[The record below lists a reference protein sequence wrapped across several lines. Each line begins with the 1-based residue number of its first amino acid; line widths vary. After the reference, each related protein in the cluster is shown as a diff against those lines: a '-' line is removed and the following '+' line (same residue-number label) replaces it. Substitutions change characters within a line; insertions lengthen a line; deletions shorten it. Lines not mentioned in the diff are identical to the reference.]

1 MKTLLK
7 FLLLFLILQ
16 VSDEQSEINIGILGG
31 EKSLGCAP
39 DIGRTEFKA
48 QYSFSKQ
55 QTLNSYFLLYF
66 KDSSNKK
73 YSSICSLPSSKPEQN
88 STEPQSGGDDPSQG
102 GDEPNQGEND
112 PDKINSEIVEFLEK
126 QENKFKER
134 IEKVA
139 SNPAMK
145 NVLGNASNLARYHT
159 INFIEKV
166 RVFSKEKLSQ
176 NINTG
181 LNVLSKIGNLTQNL
195 KDLNLTEAK
204 NKFNASLCDF
214 KQKIIKNI
222 PKSPELLQKYN
233 ISKILEDIS
242 NILPEINITK
252 EYEKIVDNLNKSLTE
267 FNSYLIQSLEKVV
280 NAFGPNQNI
289 SGIINTIK
297 AKIESEKEKIKS
309 QIPNITSLLPNI
321 KNANLTFLD
330 NLKIKINQTIYN
342 LPSYLEEESKKNR
355 TLVLFD
361 KLVDFLNYSNPNNTI
376 QKIVT
381 DMKYNTEM
389 FTNITNFAK
398 VFSKR
403 FDELKE
409 KIIDLNIPII
419 NVLFE
424 GFENLTSLF
433 TERFGQGLNLSTIKI
448 FIQNRTTEIKS
459 IIDTQKK
466 YFNGLLNTTRISQL
480 IEAINKTNVDQ
491 VKEIL
496 KDSLNLIRNFI
507 ENGTVLPASITN
519 AIKNT
524 VANIIRNNTQLQNLI
539 FNLILNNEKIKSIMN
554 SSNFVNLLS
563 EDIKKSTEAI
573 NNSIS
578 ILKETLNERLKT
590 LYDKISNANYSE
602 MKEHLIEIKEKYS
615 TELSKLKQAINST
628 DLSFDSTVPI
638 IRKIIEK
645 NLSSMNWTK
654 FNNSYQDFL
663 SKVKEEYT
671 NLTTLIKEKNFTL
684 PASLTKIKD
693 AIDNIKE
700 QIRANSTAMLKSSI
714 ETSVHYIKT
723 RIDSINSTILSK
735 IFTNIENKLKSSTLY
750 PKIEPYLKIIDSA
763 FRNINEAQI
772 VEVIQ
777 YLLLNRVD
785 IKNNIRNDIKN
796 KISQINLTDS
806 LVKLNVSLDK
816 IKDAIINEM
825 KNTTKIKENAN
836 ELKIIIKERIEK
848 IKNSFNISLIREKI
862 NSTLANISLI
872 HPIYEKL
879 VNFNYSKYIPAF
891 NYSKYLP
898 NLNYSKYLS
907 ILDNINIEEIINI
920 TRIKEIASNI
930 VNNMKN
936 NSQKFQEKLKE
947 SFIKINESLYTCEN
961 SFIGDIQFDFSS
973 VEKALSDAKNK
984 LKDATIGDVLNI
996 TKEFVSQLVKNLTSK
1011 INFNFSI
1018 FQNEHVNTLIEEVN
1032 STLTKLKTK
1041 IESNEYIQTLL
1052 TRFGNVETLLKNL
1065 INNTNSFSFL
1075 QTIKNEIII
1084 SKQSLANIKL
1094 SSIKEFTDKI
1104 KEIIDKDKIELEK
1117 YEKISEKIRY
1127 LINEYFIENEV
1138 VQNIVD
1144 KIINKT
1150 LINEAINK
1158 VISFIEKSEDNYKE
1172 MLSENGTKIRDESK
1186 EAIKDIIND
1195 ALNMTDDI
1203 IKLNETVSNDIDD
1216 LIEFVDLL
1224 KKKYESIKNSESRS
1238 NKKRIEEISLIKQIL
1253 INNTKLIEFL
1263 ENVRGLLEKIGFN
1276 INSLGITSETF
1287 DKIEEGLGTLQ
1298 SMLIKVPNALIGS
1311 NYTRIINEIKE
1322 KINTKIKDQIKQV
1335 IIQAIDSNF
1344 MNYFINLESITKIL
1358 TLFKN
1363 NKEVANV
1370 FINQIMKLSEY
1381 ITNIRSKLQNGN
1393 LDISEL
1399 LQKIREDY
1407 LSSNKNDIYTIIKGI
1422 LDSKTNSTLFSDFS
1436 LKLLNFTQQ
1445 FFEYIK
1451 NLPNSFKTFGKN
1463 RLRLLS
1469 IDYNNRRTEETGS
1482 LTCKFDE
1489 TISEDLTASP
1499 EDISSLILKT
1509 GHNYKLNIQS
1519 GINIKADKDKT
1530 DKCTNNN
1537 ENIKK
1542 QVTFNNLSGLGVEG
1556 SKKRFK
1562 FSIRIKISRTWRRP
1576 SFFYL
1581 FMKSKMKLKSKGNLR
1596 NLDVEEDTGS
1606 YCLIDDESN
1615 SDNVQLSCYGNNDN
1629 IDENTEK
1636 ITLSNFTSDYIELP
1650 ENLSVTNST
1659 EGNEPNSNNNGNNA
1673 SRYFMKSKSSG
1684 LSGGAI
1690 AGIVIACV
1698 AVFAIVISLMLYFR
1712 KKSNV
1717 PNPNQTTNEVTDSV
1731 NHLKISDKI

>member
-16 VSDEQSEINIGILGG
+16 VSDEQSEINIEILGG
-31 EKSLGCAP
+31 EKSLGCAQ

-48 QYSFSKQ
+48 QCSFSEQ
-55 QTLNSYFLLYF
+55 QTLNSYFILYF
-66 KDSSNKK
+66 KGASNKK
-73 YSSICSLPSSKPEQN
+73 YCSICSLASSKPEQN
-88 STEPQSGGDDPSQG
+88 STEPGDDPSQG

-112 PDKINSEIVEFLEK
+112 PDKINSEIIEFLEK

-134 IEKVA
+134 IENVA

-145 NVLGNASNLARYHT
+145 NFLEIVSNLARYHT

-181 LNVLSKIGNLTQNL
+181 LNALSKIGNLTQNL
-195 KDLNLTEAK
+195 KDFNLTEAK

-214 KQKIIKNI
+214 KQKIIENI
-222 PKSPELLQKYN
+222 RKSPELLQKYN

-252 EYEKIVDNLNKSLTE
+252 EYEKIVDNYNKSLTE

-309 QIPNITSLLPNI
+309 QIPNITSHLPNI
-321 KNANLTFLD
+321 MNMNKTYLD
-330 NLKIKINQTIYN
+330 NLKVKINQTIYN

-361 KLVDFLNYSNPNNTI
+361 KLVDFLNYSNPKNTI

-389 FTNITNFAK
+389 FINITNFAK

-419 NVLFE
+419 NILFE

-507 ENGTVLPASITN
+507 ENGTVLPANITN

-539 FNLILNNEKIKSIMN
+539 FNLKLNNEKIKSIMN

-563 EDIKKSTEAI
+563 EDIKKSIEAI

-602 MKEHLIEIKEKYS
+602 VKEHLIKIKEKYS
-615 TELSKLKQAINST
+615 TELSQLKQAINST

-654 FNNSYQDFL
+654 FNNLYQDFL
-663 SKVKEEYT
+663 SKVKEEYI

-750 PKIEPYLKIIDSA
+750 PKIEPYLKTIDSA

-777 YLLLNRVD
+777 YLLLNRAD
-785 IKNNIRNDIKN
+785 IRNNIRNDIKN
-796 KISQINLTDS
+796 KISQINLTES
-806 LVKLNVSLDK
+806 LVKLNASLDK

-825 KNTTKIKENAN
+825 KNTTKIKESAN
-836 ELKIIIKERIEK
+836 ELKIKIKERIEK

-907 ILDNINIEEIINI
+907 ILDNINIEEITNI

-1018 FQNEHVNTLIEEVN
+1018 FQNEHVNTLIEEIN
-1032 STLTKLKTK
+1032 SPLTKLKTK

-1052 TRFGNVETLLKNL
+1052 TRFDNVETLLKNL
-1065 INNTNSFSFL
+1065 INNANSFSFL

-1104 KEIIDKDKIELEK
+1104 KEIIDKDKTELEK

-1144 KIINKT
+1144 KRINKT

-1158 VISFIEKSEDNYKE
+1158 VISFIEKSEDYYKE

-1195 ALNMTDDI
+1195 ALNMTDDDI

-1238 NKKRIEEISLIKQIL
+1238 NKKRIEEISLQIL

-1311 NYTRIINEIKE
+1311 NYTRIINVIKE

-1381 ITNIRSKLQNGN
+1381 ITKIRSKLQNGN
-1393 LDISEL
+1393 FDISEL

-1422 LDSKTNSTLFSDFS
+1422 LDSKTNSTLLSDFS
-1436 LKLLNFTQQ
+1436 LKLLNFIQQ

-1451 NLPNSFKTFGKN
+1451 NLPNTFKTFGIN
-1463 RLRLLS
+1463 RLLS

-1509 GHNYKLNIQS
+1509 GQNYTLNIQS

-1542 QVTFNNLSGLGVEG
+1542 QVTFNNLSGLDVEG

-1576 SFFYL
+1576 PFFYL
-1581 FMKSKMKLKSKGNLR
+1581 FMKLRMKLKSKGNLR

-1650 ENLSVTNST
+1650 ENLSVANST
-1659 EGNEPNSNNNGNNA
+1659 KGNEPSSNNNNGN
-1673 SRYFMKSKSSG
+1673 RYFMRSNSSG

-1698 AVFAIVISLMLYFR
+1698 AVLAIVISLMLYFR

>member
-16 VSDEQSEINIGILGG
+16 VSDEQSEINIEILGG
-31 EKSLGCAP
+31 EKSLGCAQ

-48 QYSFSKQ
+48 QCSFSEQ
-55 QTLNSYFLLYF
+55 QTLNSYFILYF
-66 KDSSNKK
+66 KGASNKK
-73 YSSICSLPSSKPEQN
+73 YCSICSLASSKPEQN
-88 STEPQSGGDDPSQG
+88 STEPGDDPSQG

-112 PDKINSEIVEFLEK
+112 PDKINSEIIEFLEK

-134 IEKVA
+134 IENVA

-145 NVLGNASNLARYHT
+145 NFLEIVSNLARYHT

-181 LNVLSKIGNLTQNL
+181 LNALSKIGNLTQNL
-195 KDLNLTEAK
+195 KDFNLTEAK

-214 KQKIIKNI
+214 KQKIIENI
-222 PKSPELLQKYN
+222 RKSPELLQKYN

-252 EYEKIVDNLNKSLTE
+252 EYEKIVDNYNKSLTE

-309 QIPNITSLLPNI
+309 QIPNITSHLPNI
-321 KNANLTFLD
+321 MNMNKTYLD
-330 NLKIKINQTIYN
+330 NLKVKINQTIYN

-361 KLVDFLNYSNPNNTI
+361 KLVDFLNYSNPKNTI

-389 FTNITNFAK
+389 FINITNFAK

-507 ENGTVLPASITN
+507 ENGTVLPANITN

-539 FNLILNNEKIKSIMN
+539 FNLKLNNEKIKSIMN

-602 MKEHLIEIKEKYS
+602 VKEHLIEIKEKYS
-615 TELSKLKQAINST
+615 TELSQLKQAINST
-628 DLSFDSTVPI
+628 DLSFDSIVPI

-663 SKVKEEYT
+663 SKVKEEYI

-750 PKIEPYLKIIDSA
+750 PKIEPYLKTIDSA
-763 FRNINEAQI
+763 IRNINEAQI
-772 VEVIQ
+772 VEAIQ
-777 YLLLNRVD
+777 YLLLNRAD

-796 KISQINLTDS
+796 KIGQINLTES
-806 LVKLNVSLDK
+806 LVKLNASLDK

-825 KNTTKIKENAN
+825 KNTTKIKESAN

-907 ILDNINIEEIINI
+907 ILDNINIEEITNI

-1018 FQNEHVNTLIEEVN
+1018 FQNEHVNTLIEEIN
-1032 STLTKLKTK
+1032 SPLTKLKTK

-1052 TRFGNVETLLKNL
+1052 TRFDNVETLLKNL
-1065 INNTNSFSFL
+1065 INNANSFSFL

-1104 KEIIDKDKIELEK
+1104 KEIIDKDKTELEK

-1144 KIINKT
+1144 KRINKT

-1158 VISFIEKSEDNYKE
+1158 VISFIEKSEDYYKE

-1195 ALNMTDDI
+1195 ALNMTDDDI

-1238 NKKRIEEISLIKQIL
+1238 NKKRIEEISLQIL

-1311 NYTRIINEIKE
+1311 NYTRIINVIKE
-1322 KINTKIKDQIKQV
+1322 KINTKIKDQIKKQ

-1381 ITNIRSKLQNGN
+1381 ITKIRSKLQNGN
-1393 LDISEL
+1393 FDISEL

-1422 LDSKTNSTLFSDFS
+1422 LDSKTNSTLLSDFS
-1436 LKLLNFTQQ
+1436 LKLLNFIQQ

-1451 NLPNSFKTFGKN
+1451 NLPNTFKTFGIN

-1469 IDYNNRRTEETGS
+1469 IYYNNRRTEETGS

-1509 GHNYKLNIQS
+1509 GQNYTLNIQS

-1542 QVTFNNLSGLGVEG
+1542 QVTFNNLSGLDVEG

-1576 SFFYL
+1576 PFFYL
-1581 FMKSKMKLKSKGNLR
+1581 FMKLRMKLKSKGNLR

-1650 ENLSVTNST
+1650 ENLSVANST
-1659 EGNEPNSNNNGNNA
+1659 KGNEPSSNNNNGN
-1673 SRYFMKSKSSG
+1673 RYFMRSNSSG

-1698 AVFAIVISLMLYFR
+1698 AVLAIVISLMLYFR

>member
-31 EKSLGCAP
+31 EKSLGCSP

-66 KDSSNKK
+66 KGASNKK
-73 YSSICSLPSSKPEQN
+73 YCSICSLPSSKPEQN
-88 STEPQSGGDDPSQG
+88 STEPGDDPSQG
-102 GDEPNQGEND
+102 GDEPNQGENA

-139 SNPAMK
+139 SNPAIK
-145 NVLGNASNLARYHT
+145 NVLGNVSNLARYHT

-181 LNVLSKIGNLTQNL
+181 LNALSKIGNLTQNL
-195 KDLNLTEAK
+195 KDFNLTEAK

-214 KQKIIKNI
+214 KQKIIENI
-222 PKSPELLQKYN
+222 RKSPELLQKYN

-252 EYEKIVDNLNKSLTE
+252 EYEKIVDNYNKSLTE

-309 QIPNITSLLPNI
+309 QIPNITSYLPNI
-321 KNANLTFLD
+321 MNMNKTYLD
-330 NLKIKINQTIYN
+330 NLKVKINQTIYN

-381 DMKYNTEM
+381 DMKYNTKM

-507 ENGTVLPASITN
+507 ENGTVLPANITN

-539 FNLILNNEKIKSIMN
+539 FNLKLNNEKIKSIMN

-563 EDIKKSTEAI
+563 EDIKKSIEAI

-602 MKEHLIEIKEKYS
+602 VKERLIEIKEKYS
-615 TELSKLKQAINST
+615 TELSKLKQAINSP

-654 FNNSYQDFL
+654 FNNLYQDFL
-663 SKVKEEYT
+663 SKVKKEYT

-750 PKIEPYLKIIDSA
+750 PKIEPYLKAIDSA

-772 VEVIQ
+772 VEAIQ
-777 YLLLNRVD
+777 YLLLNRPD
-785 IKNNIRNDIKN
+785 IRNNIRNDIKN
-796 KISQINLTDS
+796 KISQINLIDS

-816 IKDAIINEM
+816 IKDAVINEM
-825 KNTTKIKENAN
+825 KNTTKIKESAN
-836 ELKIIIKERIEK
+836 VLKIKIKEGIEK

-947 SFIKINESLYTCEN
+947 SFIKINESLYTCKN

-973 VEKALSDAKNK
+973 VEKALSNAKIK

-1011 INFNFSI
+1011 INFNFSN
-1018 FQNEHVNTLIEEVN
+1018 FQNEHVMTLIEEVN
-1032 STLTKLKTK
+1032 SILIKLKTK

-1065 INNTNSFSFL
+1065 INNANSFSFL

-1127 LINEYFIENEV
+1127 LMNEYFIENEV

-1150 LINEAINK
+1150 LVNEAINK

-1186 EAIKDIIND
+1186 EAIKDIIKD
-1195 ALNMTDDI
+1195 ALNMTDI
-1203 IKLNETVSNDIDD
+1203 IKLNETISNDIDD

-1238 NKKRIEEISLIKQIL
+1238 NKKRIVEISLIKQIL

-1287 DKIEEGLGTLQ
+1287 DKIEEGLRTLQ

-1335 IIQAIDSNF
+1335 IIQAIDANF
-1344 MNYFINLESITKIL
+1344 MNYFMNLESITKIL

-1436 LKLLNFTQQ
+1436 LQLLNFTQQ

-1451 NLPNSFKTFGKN
+1451 NLPNAFKTFGKN

-1509 GHNYKLNIQS
+1509 GQNYKLNIQS

-1542 QVTFNNLSGLGVEG
+1542 QVTFDNLSGLGVEG

-1596 NLDVEEDTGS
+1596 NLEVEEDTGS

-1650 ENLSVTNST
+1650 ESLSINNST
-1659 EGNEPNSNNNGNNA
+1659 EGNKPSSNNNNVN
-1673 SRYFMKSKSSG
+1673 RYFMRSNSSG

-1698 AVFAIVISLMLYFR
+1698 AVLAIVISLILYFR

>member
-16 VSDEQSEINIGILGG
+16 VSDEQSEINIEILGG
-31 EKSLGCAP
+31 EKSLGCAQ

-48 QYSFSKQ
+48 QCSFSEQ
-55 QTLNSYFLLYF
+55 QTLNSYFILYF
-66 KDSSNKK
+66 KGASNKK
-73 YSSICSLPSSKPEQN
+73 YCSICSLASSKPEQN
-88 STEPQSGGDDPSQG
+88 STEPGDDPSQG

-112 PDKINSEIVEFLEK
+112 PDKINSEIIEFLEK

-134 IEKVA
+134 IENVA

-145 NVLGNASNLARYHT
+145 NFLEIVSNLARYHT

-181 LNVLSKIGNLTQNL
+181 LNALSKIGNLTQNL
-195 KDLNLTEAK
+195 KDFNLTEAK

-214 KQKIIKNI
+214 KQKIIENI
-222 PKSPELLQKYN
+222 RKSPELLQKYN

-252 EYEKIVDNLNKSLTE
+252 EYEKIVDNYNKSLTE

-321 KNANLTFLD
+321 MNMNKTYLD
-330 NLKIKINQTIYN
+330 NLKVKINQTIYN

-361 KLVDFLNYSNPNNTI
+361 KLVDFLNYSNPKNTI

-389 FTNITNFAK
+389 FINITNFAK

-419 NVLFE
+419 NALFE
-424 GFENLTSLF
+424 GFKNLTSLF

-507 ENGTVLPASITN
+507 ENGTVLPANITN

-539 FNLILNNEKIKSIMN
+539 FNLKLNNEKIKSIMN

-563 EDIKKSTEAI
+563 EDIKKSIEAI

-602 MKEHLIEIKEKYS
+602 VKEHLIEIKEKYS
-615 TELSKLKQAINST
+615 TELSQLKQAINST

-663 SKVKEEYT
+663 SKVKEEYI

-750 PKIEPYLKIIDSA
+750 PKIEPYLKTIDSA

-777 YLLLNRVD
+777 YLLLNRTD

-825 KNTTKIKENAN
+825 KNTTKIKESAN

-907 ILDNINIEEIINI
+907 ILDNINIEEVINI
-920 TRIKEIASNI
+920 TRINEIASNI

-1018 FQNEHVNTLIEEVN
+1018 FQNEHVNTLIEEIN
-1032 STLTKLKTK
+1032 SPLTKLKTK

-1052 TRFGNVETLLKNL
+1052 TRFDNVETLLKNL
-1065 INNTNSFSFL
+1065 INNANSFSFL

-1104 KEIIDKDKIELEK
+1104 KEIIDKDKTELEK

-1144 KIINKT
+1144 KRINKT

-1158 VISFIEKSEDNYKE
+1158 VISFIEKSEDYYKE

-1195 ALNMTDDI
+1195 ALNMTDDDI

-1238 NKKRIEEISLIKQIL
+1238 NKKRIEEISLQIL

-1381 ITNIRSKLQNGN
+1381 ITKIKSKLQNGN
-1393 LDISEL
+1393 FDISEL

-1422 LDSKTNSTLFSDFS
+1422 LDSKTNSTLLSDFS
-1436 LKLLNFTQQ
+1436 LKLLNFIQQ

-1451 NLPNSFKTFGKN
+1451 NLPNTFKTFGIN

-1469 IDYNNRRTEETGS
+1469 IYYNNRRTEETGS

-1509 GHNYKLNIQS
+1509 GQNYTLNIQS

-1542 QVTFNNLSGLGVEG
+1542 QVTFNNLSGLDVEG

-1581 FMKSKMKLKSKGNLR
+1581 FMKLRMKLKSKGNLR

-1650 ENLSVTNST
+1650 ENLSVANST
-1659 EGNEPNSNNNGNNA
+1659 KGNEPSSNNNNGN
-1673 SRYFMKSKSSG
+1673 RYFMRSNSSG

-1690 AGIVIACV
+1690 AGIVITCV
-1698 AVFAIVISLMLYFR
+1698 AVLAIVISLMLYFR

>member
-31 EKSLGCAP
+31 EKSLGCSP

-66 KDSSNKK
+66 KGASNKK
-73 YSSICSLPSSKPEQN
+73 YCSICSLPSSKPEQN
-88 STEPQSGGDDPSQG
+88 STEPGDDPSQG
-102 GDEPNQGEND
+102 GDEPNQGENE
-112 PDKINSEIVEFLEK
+112 PDKINSEIIEFLEK

-134 IEKVA
+134 IENVA

-181 LNVLSKIGNLTQNL
+181 LNALSKIGNLTQNL
-195 KDLNLTEAK
+195 KDFNLTEAK
-204 NKFNASLCDF
+204 KKFNASLCDF
-214 KQKIIKNI
+214 KQKIIENI
-222 PKSPELLQKYN
+222 RKSPELLQKYN

-252 EYEKIVDNLNKSLTE
+252 EYEKIVDNYNKSLTE

-309 QIPNITSLLPNI
+309 QIPNITSHLPNI
-321 KNANLTFLD
+321 MNMNKTYLD

-361 KLVDFLNYSNPNNTI
+361 KLVDFLKYSNPNNTI

-381 DMKYNTEM
+381 DMKYNTKM

-507 ENGTVLPASITN
+507 ENGTVLPANITN
-519 AIKNT
+519 EIKNT
-524 VANIIRNNTQLQNLI
+524 VADIIRNNTQLQNLI
-539 FNLILNNEKIKSIMN
+539 FNLKLNNEKIKSIMN

-563 EDIKKSTEAI
+563 EDIKKSIEAI

-602 MKEHLIEIKEKYS
+602 VKERLIEIKEKYS
-615 TELSKLKQAINST
+615 TELSQLKQAINSP

-654 FNNSYQDFL
+654 FNNLYQDFL
-663 SKVKEEYT
+663 SKVKKEYT
-671 NLTTLIKEKNFTL
+671 NLITLIKEKNFTL

-763 FRNINEAQI
+763 FRNINETQI

-777 YLLLNRVD
+777 YLLLNRPD
-785 IKNNIRNDIKN
+785 IRNNIRNDIKN
-796 KISQINLTDS
+796 KIGQINLKDS
-806 LVKLNVSLDK
+806 LVKLNASLDK
-816 IKDAIINEM
+816 IKDAVINEM

-836 ELKIIIKERIEK
+836 VLKIKIKEGIEK

-920 TRIKEIASNI
+920 TRIKEIVSNI

-973 VEKALSDAKNK
+973 VEKALSNAQNK

-1018 FQNEHVNTLIEEVN
+1018 FQNEHVMTLIEEVN

-1052 TRFGNVETLLKNL
+1052 TRFGNVETLLNNL
-1065 INNTNSFSFL
+1065 INNANSFSFL

-1104 KEIIDKDKIELEK
+1104 KEIIDKDKTELEK

-1127 LINEYFIENEV
+1127 LMNEYFIENEV

-1186 EAIKDIIND
+1186 EAIKDIIKD
-1195 ALNMTDDI
+1195 ALNMTDI

-1224 KKKYESIKNSESRS
+1224 KKKYESIKNSQSRS
-1238 NKKRIEEISLIKQIL
+1238 NKKRIVEISLIKQIL

-1287 DKIEEGLGTLQ
+1287 DKIEEGLRTLQ
-1298 SMLIKVPNALIGS
+1298 SLLIKVPNALIGS

-1322 KINTKIKDQIKQV
+1322 KIKTKIKDQIKQV
-1335 IIQAIDSNF
+1335 IIQAIDANF
-1344 MNYFINLESITKIL
+1344 MNYFTNLESITKIL

-1381 ITNIRSKLQNGN
+1381 ITNIRAKLQNGN

-1436 LKLLNFTQQ
+1436 LQLLNFTQQ

-1451 NLPNSFKTFGKN
+1451 NLPNAFKTFGKN
-1463 RLRLLS
+1463 GLRLLS

-1509 GHNYKLNIQS
+1509 GQNYKLNIQS

-1530 DKCTNNN
+1530 DKCTNND

-1581 FMKSKMKLKSKGNLR
+1581 FMKLKMKLKSKGNLR

-1650 ENLSVTNST
+1650 ESLSINNST
-1659 EGNEPNSNNNGNNA
+1659 EGNKPSSNNNNVN
-1673 SRYFMKSKSSG
+1673 RYFMRSNSSG

-1698 AVFAIVISLMLYFR
+1698 AVLAIVISLILYFR

-1717 PNPNQTTNEVTDSV
+1717 PNPNQATNEVTDSV

>member
-31 EKSLGCAP
+31 EKSLGCSP

-66 KDSSNKK
+66 KGASNKK
-73 YSSICSLPSSKPEQN
+73 YCSICSLPSSKPEQN
-88 STEPQSGGDDPSQG
+88 STEPGDDPSQG
-102 GDEPNQGEND
+102 GDEPNQGENA

-139 SNPAMK
+139 SNPAIK
-145 NVLGNASNLARYHT
+145 NVLGNVSNLARYHT

-181 LNVLSKIGNLTQNL
+181 LNALSKIGNLTQNL
-195 KDLNLTEAK
+195 KDFNLTEAK

-214 KQKIIKNI
+214 KQKIIENI
-222 PKSPELLQKYN
+222 RKSPELLQKYN

-252 EYEKIVDNLNKSLTE
+252 EYEKIVDNYNKSLTE

-309 QIPNITSLLPNI
+309 QIPNITSYLPNI
-321 KNANLTFLD
+321 MNMNKTYLD
-330 NLKIKINQTIYN
+330 NLKVKINQTIYN

-381 DMKYNTEM
+381 DMKYNTKM

-507 ENGTVLPASITN
+507 ENGTVLPANITN

-539 FNLILNNEKIKSIMN
+539 FNLKLNNEKIKSIMN

-563 EDIKKSTEAI
+563 EDIKKSIEAI

-602 MKEHLIEIKEKYS
+602 VKEHLIEIKEKYS
-615 TELSKLKQAINST
+615 TELSQLKQAINSP

-654 FNNSYQDFL
+654 FNNLYQDFL

-671 NLTTLIKEKNFTL
+671 NLITLIKEKNFTL

-750 PKIEPYLKIIDSA
+750 PKIEPYLKTIDSA

-772 VEVIQ
+772 VEAIQ
-777 YLLLNRVD
+777 YLLLNRAD
-785 IKNNIRNDIKN
+785 IRNNIRNDIKN
-796 KISQINLTDS
+796 KIGQINLTDS

-816 IKDAIINEM
+816 IKDAVINEM
-825 KNTTKIKENAN
+825 KNTTKIKESAN
-836 ELKIIIKERIEK
+836 VLKIKIKEGIEK

-898 NLNYSKYLS
+898 NLNYNKYLS

-973 VEKALSDAKNK
+973 VEKALSNAKNK

-1011 INFNFSI
+1011 INFNFSN
-1018 FQNEHVNTLIEEVN
+1018 FQNEHVMTLIEEVN
-1032 STLTKLKTK
+1032 STLIKLKTK

-1065 INNTNSFSFL
+1065 INNANSFSFL

-1150 LINEAINK
+1150 LVNEAINK

-1186 EAIKDIIND
+1186 EAIKDIIKD
-1195 ALNMTDDI
+1195 ALNMTDI
-1203 IKLNETVSNDIDD
+1203 IKLNETISNDIDD

-1238 NKKRIEEISLIKQIL
+1238 NKKRIVEISLIKQIL

-1287 DKIEEGLGTLQ
+1287 DKIEEGLRTLQ

-1335 IIQAIDSNF
+1335 IIQAIDANF
-1344 MNYFINLESITKIL
+1344 MNYFMNLESITKIL

-1393 LDISEL
+1393 FDISEL

-1436 LKLLNFTQQ
+1436 LQLLNFTQQ

-1451 NLPNSFKTFGKN
+1451 NLPNAFKTFGKN

-1509 GHNYKLNIQS
+1509 GQNYKLNIQS

-1542 QVTFNNLSGLGVEG
+1542 QVTFDNLSGLGVEG

-1581 FMKSKMKLKSKGNLR
+1581 FMKLKMKLKSKGNLR
-1596 NLDVEEDTGS
+1596 NLEVEEDTGS

-1650 ENLSVTNST
+1650 ESLSINNST
-1659 EGNEPNSNNNGNNA
+1659 EGNKPSSNNNNVN
-1673 SRYFMKSKSSG
+1673 RYFMRSNSSG

-1698 AVFAIVISLMLYFR
+1698 AVLAIVISLILYFR

>member
-16 VSDEQSEINIGILGG
+16 VSDEQSEINIEILGG
-31 EKSLGCAP
+31 EKSLGCAQ

-48 QYSFSKQ
+48 QCSFSEQ
-55 QTLNSYFLLYF
+55 QTLNSYFILYF
-66 KDSSNKK
+66 KGASNKK
-73 YSSICSLPSSKPEQN
+73 YCSICSLASSKPEQN
-88 STEPQSGGDDPSQG
+88 STEPGDDPSQG

-112 PDKINSEIVEFLEK
+112 PDKINSEIIEFLEK

-134 IEKVA
+134 IENVA

-145 NVLGNASNLARYHT
+145 NFLEIVSNLARYHT

-181 LNVLSKIGNLTQNL
+181 LNALSKIGNLTQNL
-195 KDLNLTEAK
+195 KDFNLTEAK

-214 KQKIIKNI
+214 KQKIIENI
-222 PKSPELLQKYN
+222 RKSPELLQKYN

-252 EYEKIVDNLNKSLTE
+252 EYEKIVDNYNKSLTE

-309 QIPNITSLLPNI
+309 QIPNITSHLPNI
-321 KNANLTFLD
+321 MNMNKTYLD
-330 NLKIKINQTIYN
+330 NLKVKINQTIYN

-361 KLVDFLNYSNPNNTI
+361 KLVDFLNYSNPKNTI

-381 DMKYNTEM
+381 YMKYNTEM
-389 FTNITNFAK
+389 FINITNFAK

-507 ENGTVLPASITN
+507 ENGTVLPANITN

-539 FNLILNNEKIKSIMN
+539 FNLKLNNEKIKSIMN

-602 MKEHLIEIKEKYS
+602 VKEHLIEIKEKYS
-615 TELSKLKQAINST
+615 TELSQLKQAINST
-628 DLSFDSTVPI
+628 DLSFDSIVPI

-663 SKVKEEYT
+663 SKVKEEYI

-750 PKIEPYLKIIDSA
+750 PKIEPYLKTIDSA
-763 FRNINEAQI
+763 IRNINEAQI
-772 VEVIQ
+772 VEAIQ
-777 YLLLNRVD
+777 YLLLNRAD

-796 KISQINLTDS
+796 KIGQINLTES
-806 LVKLNVSLDK
+806 LVKLNASLDK

-825 KNTTKIKENAN
+825 KNTTKIKESAN

-907 ILDNINIEEIINI
+907 ILDNINIEEITNI
-920 TRIKEIASNI
+920 TRIKEIVSNI

-1018 FQNEHVNTLIEEVN
+1018 FQNEHVNTLIEEIN
-1032 STLTKLKTK
+1032 SPLTKLKTK

-1052 TRFGNVETLLKNL
+1052 TRFDNVETLLKNL
-1065 INNTNSFSFL
+1065 INNANSFSFL

-1104 KEIIDKDKIELEK
+1104 KEIIDKDKTELEK

-1144 KIINKT
+1144 KRINKT

-1158 VISFIEKSEDNYKE
+1158 VISFIEKSEDYYKE

-1195 ALNMTDDI
+1195 ALNMTDDDI

-1238 NKKRIEEISLIKQIL
+1238 NKKRIEEISLQIL

-1311 NYTRIINEIKE
+1311 NYTRIINVIKE
-1322 KINTKIKDQIKQV
+1322 KINTKIKDQIKKQ

-1381 ITNIRSKLQNGN
+1381 ITKIKSKLQNGN
-1393 LDISEL
+1393 FDISEL

-1422 LDSKTNSTLFSDFS
+1422 LDSKTNSTLLSDFS
-1436 LKLLNFTQQ
+1436 LKLLNFIQQ

-1451 NLPNSFKTFGKN
+1451 NLPNTFKTFGIN
-1463 RLRLLS
+1463 RLLS

-1509 GHNYKLNIQS
+1509 GQNYTLNIQS

-1581 FMKSKMKLKSKGNLR
+1581 FMKLRMKLKSKGNLR

-1650 ENLSVTNST
+1650 ENLSVANST
-1659 EGNEPNSNNNGNNA
+1659 KGNEPSSNNNNGN
-1673 SRYFMKSKSSG
+1673 RYFMRSNSSG

-1698 AVFAIVISLMLYFR
+1698 AVLAIVISLMLYFR

>member
-16 VSDEQSEINIGILGG
+16 VSDEQSEINIEILGG
-31 EKSLGCAP
+31 EKSLGCAQ

-48 QYSFSKQ
+48 QCSFSEQ
-55 QTLNSYFLLYF
+55 QTLNSYFILYF
-66 KDSSNKK
+66 KGASNKK
-73 YSSICSLPSSKPEQN
+73 YCSICSLASSKPEQN
-88 STEPQSGGDDPSQG
+88 STEPGDDPSQG

-112 PDKINSEIVEFLEK
+112 PDKINSEIIEFLEK

-134 IEKVA
+134 IENVA

-145 NVLGNASNLARYHT
+145 NFLEIVSNLARYHT

-181 LNVLSKIGNLTQNL
+181 LNALSKIGNLTQNL
-195 KDLNLTEAK
+195 KDFNLTEAK

-214 KQKIIKNI
+214 KQKIIENI
-222 PKSPELLQKYN
+222 RKSPELLQKYN

-252 EYEKIVDNLNKSLTE
+252 EYEKIVDNYNKSLTE

-309 QIPNITSLLPNI
+309 QIPNITSHLPNI
-321 KNANLTFLD
+321 MNMNKTYLD
-330 NLKIKINQTIYN
+330 NLKVKINQTIYN

-361 KLVDFLNYSNPNNTI
+361 KLVDFLNYSNPKNTI

-389 FTNITNFAK
+389 FINITNFAK

-424 GFENLTSLF
+424 GFKNLTSLF

-507 ENGTVLPASITN
+507 ENGTVLPANITN

-539 FNLILNNEKIKSIMN
+539 FNLKLNNEKIKSIMN

-602 MKEHLIEIKEKYS
+602 VKEHLIEIKEKYS
-615 TELSKLKQAINST
+615 TELSQLKQAINST
-628 DLSFDSTVPI
+628 DLSFDSIVPI

-663 SKVKEEYT
+663 SKVKEEYI

-750 PKIEPYLKIIDSA
+750 PKIEPYLKTIDSA
-763 FRNINEAQI
+763 IRNINEAQI
-772 VEVIQ
+772 VEAIQ
-777 YLLLNRVD
+777 YLLLNRAD

-796 KISQINLTDS
+796 KISQINLTES
-806 LVKLNVSLDK
+806 LVKLNASLDK

-825 KNTTKIKENAN
+825 KNTTKIKESAN
-836 ELKIIIKERIEK
+836 ELKIKIKERIEK

-1018 FQNEHVNTLIEEVN
+1018 FQNEHVNTLIEEIN
-1032 STLTKLKTK
+1032 SPLTKLKTK

-1052 TRFGNVETLLKNL
+1052 TRFDNVETLLKNL
-1065 INNTNSFSFL
+1065 INNANSFSFL

-1104 KEIIDKDKIELEK
+1104 KEIIDKDKTELEK

-1144 KIINKT
+1144 KRINKT

-1158 VISFIEKSEDNYKE
+1158 VISFIEKSEDYYKE

-1195 ALNMTDDI
+1195 ALNMTDDDI

-1238 NKKRIEEISLIKQIL
+1238 NKKRIEEISLQIL

-1311 NYTRIINEIKE
+1311 NYTRIINVIKE
-1322 KINTKIKDQIKQV
+1322 KINTKIKDQIKKQ

-1381 ITNIRSKLQNGN
+1381 ITKIRSKLQNGN
-1393 LDISEL
+1393 FDISEL

-1422 LDSKTNSTLFSDFS
+1422 LDSKTNSTLLSDFS
-1436 LKLLNFTQQ
+1436 LKLLNFIQQ

-1451 NLPNSFKTFGKN
+1451 NLPNAFKTFGIN
-1463 RLRLLS
+1463 RLLS

-1509 GHNYKLNIQS
+1509 GQNYTLNIQS

-1542 QVTFNNLSGLGVEG
+1542 QVTFNNLSGLDVEG

-1576 SFFYL
+1576 PFFYL
-1581 FMKSKMKLKSKGNLR
+1581 FMKLRMKLKSKGNLR

-1650 ENLSVTNST
+1650 ENLSVANST
-1659 EGNEPNSNNNGNNA
+1659 KGNEPSSNNNNGN
-1673 SRYFMKSKSSG
+1673 RYFMRSNSSG

-1690 AGIVIACV
+1690 AGIVITCV
-1698 AVFAIVISLMLYFR
+1698 AVLAIVISLMLYFR

>member
-16 VSDEQSEINIGILGG
+16 VSDEQSEINIEILGG
-31 EKSLGCAP
+31 EKSLGCAQ
-39 DIGRTEFKA
+39 DVGRTEFKA
-48 QYSFSKQ
+48 QCSFSEQ
-55 QTLNSYFLLYF
+55 QTLNSYFILYF
-66 KDSSNKK
+66 KGASNKK
-73 YSSICSLPSSKPEQN
+73 YCSICSLASSKPEQN
-88 STEPQSGGDDPSQG
+88 STEPGDDPSQG

-112 PDKINSEIVEFLEK
+112 PDKINSEIIEFLEK

-134 IEKVA
+134 IENVA

-145 NVLGNASNLARYHT
+145 NFLEIVSNLARYHT

-181 LNVLSKIGNLTQNL
+181 LNALSKIGNLTQNL
-195 KDLNLTEAK
+195 KDFNLTEAK

-214 KQKIIKNI
+214 KQKIIENI
-222 PKSPELLQKYN
+222 RKSPELLQKYN

-252 EYEKIVDNLNKSLTE
+252 EYEKIVDNYNKSLTE

-321 KNANLTFLD
+321 MNMNKTYLD
-330 NLKIKINQTIYN
+330 NLKVKINQTIYN

-361 KLVDFLNYSNPNNTI
+361 KLVDFLNYSNPKNTI

-389 FTNITNFAK
+389 FINITNFAK

-424 GFENLTSLF
+424 GFKNLTSLF

-507 ENGTVLPASITN
+507 ENGTVLPANITN

-539 FNLILNNEKIKSIMN
+539 FNLKLNNEKIKSIMN

-563 EDIKKSTEAI
+563 EDIKKSIEAI

-602 MKEHLIEIKEKYS
+602 VKEHLIEIKEKYS
-615 TELSKLKQAINST
+615 TELSQLKQAINST
-628 DLSFDSTVPI
+628 DLSFDSIVPI

-663 SKVKEEYT
+663 SKVKEEYI

-750 PKIEPYLKIIDSA
+750 PKIEPYLKTIDSA
-763 FRNINEAQI
+763 IRNINEAQI

-777 YLLLNRVD
+777 YLLLNRTD

-796 KISQINLTDS
+796 KIGQINLTDS

-825 KNTTKIKENAN
+825 KNTTKIKESAN

-1018 FQNEHVNTLIEEVN
+1018 FQNEHVNTLIEEIN
-1032 STLTKLKTK
+1032 SPLTKLKTK

-1052 TRFGNVETLLKNL
+1052 TRFDNVETLLKNL
-1065 INNTNSFSFL
+1065 INNANSFSFL

-1104 KEIIDKDKIELEK
+1104 KEIIDKDKTELEK

-1144 KIINKT
+1144 KRINKT

-1158 VISFIEKSEDNYKE
+1158 VISFIEKSEDYYKE

-1195 ALNMTDDI
+1195 ALNMTEDDI

-1238 NKKRIEEISLIKQIL
+1238 NKKRIEEISLQIL

-1287 DKIEEGLGTLQ
+1287 DKIEERLRTLQ
-1298 SMLIKVPNALIGS
+1298 SMLIKVPKALIGS
-1311 NYTRIINEIKE
+1311 NYTRIINVIKE
-1322 KINTKIKDQIKQV
+1322 KINTKIKDQIKKQ
-1335 IIQAIDSNF
+1335 IIQAIDANF

-1393 LDISEL
+1393 FDISEL

-1422 LDSKTNSTLFSDFS
+1422 LDSKTNSTLLSDFS
-1436 LKLLNFTQQ
+1436 LKLLNFIQQ

-1451 NLPNSFKTFGKN
+1451 NLPNTFKTFGIN

-1509 GHNYKLNIQS
+1509 GQNYTLNIQS

-1542 QVTFNNLSGLGVEG
+1542 QVTFNNLSGLDVEG

-1576 SFFYL
+1576 PFFYL
-1581 FMKSKMKLKSKGNLR
+1581 FMKLRMKLKSKGNLR

-1650 ENLSVTNST
+1650 ENLSVANST
-1659 EGNEPNSNNNGNNA
+1659 KGNEPSSNNNNA
-1673 SRYFMKSKSSG
+1673 NRYFMRSNSSG

-1690 AGIVIACV
+1690 AGIVITCV
-1698 AVFAIVISLMLYFR
+1698 AVLAIVISLMLYFR

>member
-16 VSDEQSEINIGILGG
+16 VSDEQSEINIEILGG
-31 EKSLGCAP
+31 EKSLGCAQ

-48 QYSFSKQ
+48 QCSFSEQ
-55 QTLNSYFLLYF
+55 QTLNSYFILYF
-66 KDSSNKK
+66 KGASNKK
-73 YSSICSLPSSKPEQN
+73 YCSICSLASSKPEQN
-88 STEPQSGGDDPSQG
+88 STEPGDDPSQG

-112 PDKINSEIVEFLEK
+112 PDKINSEIIEFLEK

-134 IEKVA
+134 IENVA

-145 NVLGNASNLARYHT
+145 NFLEIVSNLARYHT

-181 LNVLSKIGNLTQNL
+181 LNALSKIGNLTQNL
-195 KDLNLTEAK
+195 KDFNLTEAK

-214 KQKIIKNI
+214 KQKIIENI
-222 PKSPELLQKYN
+222 RKSPELLQKYN

-252 EYEKIVDNLNKSLTE
+252 EYEKIVDNYNKSLTE

-309 QIPNITSLLPNI
+309 QIPNITSHLPNI
-321 KNANLTFLD
+321 MNMNKTYLD
-330 NLKIKINQTIYN
+330 NLKVKINQTIYN

-361 KLVDFLNYSNPNNTI
+361 KLVDFLNYSNPKNTI

-389 FTNITNFAK
+389 FINITNFAK

-424 GFENLTSLF
+424 GFKNLTSLF

-507 ENGTVLPASITN
+507 ENGTVLPANITN

-539 FNLILNNEKIKSIMN
+539 FNLKLNNEKIKSIMN

-563 EDIKKSTEAI
+563 EDIKKSIEAI

-602 MKEHLIEIKEKYS
+602 VKEHLIEIKEKYS
-615 TELSKLKQAINST
+615 TELSQLKQAINST
-628 DLSFDSTVPI
+628 DLSFDSIVPI

-663 SKVKEEYT
+663 SKVKEEYI

-750 PKIEPYLKIIDSA
+750 PKIEPYLKTIDSA
-763 FRNINEAQI
+763 IRNINEAQI
-772 VEVIQ
+772 VEAIQ
-777 YLLLNRVD
+777 YLLLNRAD
-785 IKNNIRNDIKN
+785 IRNNIRNDIKN
-796 KISQINLTDS
+796 KNGQINLTES
-806 LVKLNVSLDK
+806 LVKLNASLDK

-825 KNTTKIKENAN
+825 KNTTKIKESAN
-836 ELKIIIKERIEK
+836 ELKIKIKERIEK

-920 TRIKEIASNI
+920 TRIKEIVSNI

-1018 FQNEHVNTLIEEVN
+1018 FQNEHVNTLIEEIN
-1032 STLTKLKTK
+1032 SPLTKLKTK

-1052 TRFGNVETLLKNL
+1052 TRFDNVETLLKNL
-1065 INNTNSFSFL
+1065 INNANSFSFL

-1104 KEIIDKDKIELEK
+1104 KEIIDKDKTELEK

-1144 KIINKT
+1144 KRINKT

-1158 VISFIEKSEDNYKE
+1158 VISFIEKSEDYYKE

-1195 ALNMTDDI
+1195 ALNMTDDDI

-1238 NKKRIEEISLIKQIL
+1238 NKKRIVEISLIKQIL

-1287 DKIEEGLGTLQ
+1287 DKIEEGLRTLQ
-1298 SMLIKVPNALIGS
+1298 SMLITVPNALIGS
-1311 NYTRIINEIKE
+1311 NYTRIINVIKE
-1322 KINTKIKDQIKQV
+1322 KINTKIKDQIKKQ

-1381 ITNIRSKLQNGN
+1381 ITKIRSKLQNGN
-1393 LDISEL
+1393 FDISEL

-1422 LDSKTNSTLFSDFS
+1422 LDSKTNSTLLSDFS

-1451 NLPNSFKTFGKN
+1451 NLPNAFKTFGIN
-1463 RLRLLS
+1463 RLLS

-1509 GHNYKLNIQS
+1509 GQNYTLNIQS

-1542 QVTFNNLSGLGVEG
+1542 QVTFNNLSGLDVEG

-1581 FMKSKMKLKSKGNLR
+1581 FMKLRMKLKSKGNLR

-1650 ENLSVTNST
+1650 ENLSVANST
-1659 EGNEPNSNNNGNNA
+1659 KGNEPSSNNNNGN
-1673 SRYFMKSKSSG
+1673 RYFMRSNSSG

-1690 AGIVIACV
+1690 AGIVITCV
-1698 AVFAIVISLMLYFR
+1698 AVLAIVISLMLYFR

>member
-16 VSDEQSEINIGILGG
+16 VSDEQSEINIEILGG
-31 EKSLGCAP
+31 EKSLGCAQ

-48 QYSFSKQ
+48 QCSFSEQ
-55 QTLNSYFLLYF
+55 QTLNSYFILYF
-66 KDSSNKK
+66 KGASNKK
-73 YSSICSLPSSKPEQN
+73 YCSICSLASSKPEQN
-88 STEPQSGGDDPSQG
+88 STEPGDDPSQG

-112 PDKINSEIVEFLEK
+112 PDKINSEIIEFLEK

-134 IEKVA
+134 IENVA

-145 NVLGNASNLARYHT
+145 NFLEIVSNLARYHT

-181 LNVLSKIGNLTQNL
+181 LNALSKIGNLTQNL
-195 KDLNLTEAK
+195 KDFNLTEAK

-214 KQKIIKNI
+214 KQKIIENI
-222 PKSPELLQKYN
+222 RKSPELLQKYN

-252 EYEKIVDNLNKSLTE
+252 EYEKIVDNYNKSLTE

-309 QIPNITSLLPNI
+309 QIPNITSHLPNI
-321 KNANLTFLD
+321 MNMNKTYLD
-330 NLKIKINQTIYN
+330 NLKVKINQTIYN

-361 KLVDFLNYSNPNNTI
+361 KLVDFLNYSNPKNTI

-389 FTNITNFAK
+389 FINITNFAK

-507 ENGTVLPASITN
+507 ENGTVLPANITN

-539 FNLILNNEKIKSIMN
+539 FNLKLNNEKIKSIMN

-563 EDIKKSTEAI
+563 EDIKKSIEAI

-602 MKEHLIEIKEKYS
+602 VKEHLIEIKEKYS
-615 TELSKLKQAINST
+615 TELSQLKQAINST
-628 DLSFDSTVPI
+628 DLSFDSIVPI

-663 SKVKEEYT
+663 SKVKEEYI

-750 PKIEPYLKIIDSA
+750 PKIEPYLKTIDSA
-763 FRNINEAQI
+763 IRNINEAQI
-772 VEVIQ
+772 VEAIQ
-777 YLLLNRVD
+777 YLLLNRAD

-796 KISQINLTDS
+796 KIGQINLTDS
-806 LVKLNVSLDK
+806 LVKLNASLDK

-825 KNTTKIKENAN
+825 KNTTKIKESAN

-907 ILDNINIEEIINI
+907 ILDNINIEEITNI
-920 TRIKEIASNI
+920 TRIKEIVSNI

-996 TKEFVSQLVKNLTSK
+996 TKEFVSQLIKNLTSK

-1018 FQNEHVNTLIEEVN
+1018 FQNEHVNTLIEEIN
-1032 STLTKLKTK
+1032 SPLTKLKTK

-1052 TRFGNVETLLKNL
+1052 TRFDNVETLLKNL
-1065 INNTNSFSFL
+1065 INNANSFSFL

-1104 KEIIDKDKIELEK
+1104 KEIIDKDKTELEK

-1144 KIINKT
+1144 KRINKT

-1158 VISFIEKSEDNYKE
+1158 VISFIEKSEDYYKE

-1195 ALNMTDDI
+1195 ALNMTDDDI

-1238 NKKRIEEISLIKQIL
+1238 NKKRIEEISLQIL

-1263 ENVRGLLEKIGFN
+1263 ENVRGPLEKIGFN

-1311 NYTRIINEIKE
+1311 NYTRIINVIKE
-1322 KINTKIKDQIKQV
+1322 KINTKIKDQIKKQ

-1381 ITNIRSKLQNGN
+1381 ITKIRSKLQNGN
-1393 LDISEL
+1393 FDISEL

-1422 LDSKTNSTLFSDFS
+1422 LDSKTNSTLLSDFS
-1436 LKLLNFTQQ
+1436 LKLLNFIQQ

-1451 NLPNSFKTFGKN
+1451 NLPNAFKTFGIN
-1463 RLRLLS
+1463 RLLS

-1509 GHNYKLNIQS
+1509 GQNYTLNIQS

-1581 FMKSKMKLKSKGNLR
+1581 FMKLRMKLKSKGNLR

-1606 YCLIDDESN
+1606 YCLIDDD
-1615 SDNVQLSCYGNNDN
+1615 SDLDNAQLSCYGNNDN

-1636 ITLSNFTSDYIELP
+1636 NNEITLSNFTSDYIELP
-1650 ENLSVTNST
+1650 ENLSITNST

>member
-16 VSDEQSEINIGILGG
+16 VSDEQSEINIEILGG
-31 EKSLGCAP
+31 EKSLGCAQ

-48 QYSFSKQ
+48 QCSFSEQ
-55 QTLNSYFLLYF
+55 QTLNSYFILYF

-73 YSSICSLPSSKPEQN
+73 YSSICSLASSKPEQN
-88 STEPQSGGDDPSQG
+88 STEPGDDPSQG

-112 PDKINSEIVEFLEK
+112 PDKINSEIIEFLEK

-134 IEKVA
+134 IENVA

-145 NVLGNASNLARYHT
+145 NFLEIVSNLARYHT

-181 LNVLSKIGNLTQNL
+181 LNALSKIGNLTQNL
-195 KDLNLTEAK
+195 KDFNLTEAK

-214 KQKIIKNI
+214 KQKIIENI
-222 PKSPELLQKYN
+222 RKSPELLQKYN

-242 NILPEINITK
+242 NILQINITK
-252 EYEKIVDNLNKSLTE
+252 EYEKIVDNYNKSLTE

-321 KNANLTFLD
+321 MNMNKTYLD
-330 NLKIKINQTIYN
+330 NLKVKINQTIYN

-361 KLVDFLNYSNPNNTI
+361 KLVDFLNYSNPKNTI

-389 FTNITNFAK
+389 FINITNFAK

-424 GFENLTSLF
+424 GFKNLTSLF

-507 ENGTVLPASITN
+507 ENGTVLPANITN
-519 AIKNT
+519 VIKNT

-539 FNLILNNEKIKSIMN
+539 FNLKLNNEKIKSIMN

-563 EDIKKSTEAI
+563 EDIKKSIEAI

-602 MKEHLIEIKEKYS
+602 VKEHLIEIKEKYS
-615 TELSKLKQAINST
+615 TELSQLKQAINST
-628 DLSFDSTVPI
+628 DLSFDSIVPI

-654 FNNSYQDFL
+654 FNNSYQNFL
-663 SKVKEEYT
+663 SKVKEEYI

-750 PKIEPYLKIIDSA
+750 PKIEPYLKTIDSA
-763 FRNINEAQI
+763 IRNINEAQI
-772 VEVIQ
+772 VEAIQ
-777 YLLLNRVD
+777 YLLLNRAD

-796 KISQINLTDS
+796 KIGQINLTES
-806 LVKLNVSLDK
+806 LVKLNASLDK

-825 KNTTKIKENAN
+825 KNTTKIKESAN

-936 NSQKFQEKLKE
+936 NSQKFQEILKE

-1018 FQNEHVNTLIEEVN
+1018 FQNEHVNTLIEEIN
-1032 STLTKLKTK
+1032 SPLTKLKTK
-1041 IESNEYIQTLL
+1041 IESSEYIQTLL
-1052 TRFGNVETLLKNL
+1052 IRFGNVETLLKNL
-1065 INNTNSFSFL
+1065 INNANSFSFL

-1104 KEIIDKDKIELEK
+1104 KEIIDKDKTELEK

-1144 KIINKT
+1144 KRINKT

-1158 VISFIEKSEDNYKE
+1158 VISFIEKSEDYYKE

-1195 ALNMTDDI
+1195 ALNMTDDDI

-1238 NKKRIEEISLIKQIL
+1238 NKKRIEEISLQIL

-1287 DKIEEGLGTLQ
+1287 DKIEERLRTLQ
-1298 SMLIKVPNALIGS
+1298 SMLIKVPKALIGS
-1311 NYTRIINEIKE
+1311 NYTRIINIIKE

-1335 IIQAIDSNF
+1335 IIQAIDANF

-1393 LDISEL
+1393 FDISEL

-1422 LDSKTNSTLFSDFS
+1422 LDSKINSTLLSDFS
-1436 LKLLNFTQQ
+1436 LKLLNFIQQ

-1451 NLPNSFKTFGKN
+1451 NLPNTFKTFGIN

-1509 GHNYKLNIQS
+1509 GQNYTLNIQS

-1542 QVTFNNLSGLGVEG
+1542 QVTFNNLSGLDVEG

-1576 SFFYL
+1576 PFFYL
-1581 FMKSKMKLKSKGNLR
+1581 FMKLRMKLKSKGNLR

-1650 ENLSVTNST
+1650 ENLSMTNST
-1659 EGNEPNSNNNGNNA
+1659 KGNEPSSNNNNGN
-1673 SRYFMKSKSSG
+1673 RYFMRSNSSG

-1698 AVFAIVISLMLYFR
+1698 AVLAIVISLMLYFR

>member
-16 VSDEQSEINIGILGG
+16 VSDEQSEINIEILGG
-31 EKSLGCAP
+31 EKSLGCAQ

-48 QYSFSKQ
+48 QCSFSEQ
-55 QTLNSYFLLYF
+55 QTLNSYFILYF
-66 KDSSNKK
+66 KGASNKK
-73 YSSICSLPSSKPEQN
+73 YCSICSLASSKPEQN
-88 STEPQSGGDDPSQG
+88 STEPGDDPSQG

-112 PDKINSEIVEFLEK
+112 PDKINSEIIEFLEK

-134 IEKVA
+134 IENVA

-145 NVLGNASNLARYHT
+145 NFLEIVSNLARYHT

-181 LNVLSKIGNLTQNL
+181 LNALSKIGNLTQNL
-195 KDLNLTEAK
+195 KDFNLTEAK

-214 KQKIIKNI
+214 KQKIIENI
-222 PKSPELLQKYN
+222 RKSPELLQKYN

-242 NILPEINITK
+242 NILQINITK
-252 EYEKIVDNLNKSLTE
+252 EYEKIVDNYNKSLTE

-309 QIPNITSLLPNI
+309 QIPNITSHLPNI
-321 KNANLTFLD
+321 MNMNKTYLD
-330 NLKIKINQTIYN
+330 NLKVKINQTIYN

-361 KLVDFLNYSNPNNTI
+361 KLVDFLNYSNPKNTI

-389 FTNITNFAK
+389 FINITNFAK

-424 GFENLTSLF
+424 GFKNLTSLF
-433 TERFGQGLNLSTIKI
+433 TERFGQGPNLSTIKI

-507 ENGTVLPASITN
+507 ENGTVLPANITN

-539 FNLILNNEKIKSIMN
+539 FNLKLNNEKIKSIMN

-602 MKEHLIEIKEKYS
+602 VKEHLIEIKEKYS
-615 TELSKLKQAINST
+615 TELSQLKQAINST

-663 SKVKEEYT
+663 SKVKEEYI

-750 PKIEPYLKIIDSA
+750 PKIEPYLKTIDSA
-763 FRNINEAQI
+763 IRNINEAQI
-772 VEVIQ
+772 VEAIQ
-777 YLLLNRVD
+777 YLLLNRAD

-796 KISQINLTDS
+796 KISQINLTES
-806 LVKLNVSLDK
+806 LVKLNASLDK

-825 KNTTKIKENAN
+825 KNTTKIKESAN

-920 TRIKEIASNI
+920 TRINEIASNI

-1018 FQNEHVNTLIEEVN
+1018 FQNEHVNTLIEEIN
-1032 STLTKLKTK
+1032 SPLTKLKTK

-1052 TRFGNVETLLKNL
+1052 TRFDNVETLLKNL
-1065 INNTNSFSFL
+1065 INNANSFSFL

-1104 KEIIDKDKIELEK
+1104 KEIIDKDKTELEK

-1138 VQNIVD
+1138 VQNIID
-1144 KIINKT
+1144 KRINKT

-1158 VISFIEKSEDNYKE
+1158 VISFIEKSEDYYKE

-1195 ALNMTDDI
+1195 ALNMTDDDI

-1238 NKKRIEEISLIKQIL
+1238 NKKRIEEISLQIL

-1311 NYTRIINEIKE
+1311 NYTRIINVIKE
-1322 KINTKIKDQIKQV
+1322 KINTKIKDQIKKQ

-1381 ITNIRSKLQNGN
+1381 ITKIRSKLQNGN
-1393 LDISEL
+1393 FDISEL

-1422 LDSKTNSTLFSDFS
+1422 LDSKTNSTLLSDFS
-1436 LKLLNFTQQ
+1436 LKLLNFIQQ

-1451 NLPNSFKTFGKN
+1451 NLPNTFKTFGIN

-1469 IDYNNRRTEETGS
+1469 IYYNNRRTEETGS

-1509 GHNYKLNIQS
+1509 GQNYTLNIQS

-1581 FMKSKMKLKSKGNLR
+1581 FMKLRMKLKSKGNLR

-1650 ENLSVTNST
+1650 ENLSVANST
-1659 EGNEPNSNNNGNNA
+1659 KGNEPSSNNNNGN
-1673 SRYFMKSKSSG
+1673 RYFMRSNSSG

-1698 AVFAIVISLMLYFR
+1698 AVLAIVISLMLYFR

>member
-16 VSDEQSEINIGILGG
+16 VSDEQSEINIEILGG
-31 EKSLGCAP
+31 EKSLGCAQ

-48 QYSFSKQ
+48 QCSFSEQ
-55 QTLNSYFLLYF
+55 QTLNSYFILYF

-88 STEPQSGGDDPSQG
+88 STEPGDDPSQG

-112 PDKINSEIVEFLEK
+112 PDKINSEIIEFLEK

-134 IEKVA
+134 IENVA

-145 NVLGNASNLARYHT
+145 NFLEIVSNLARYHT

-166 RVFSKEKLSQ
+166 RVFSKEKLSR

-181 LNVLSKIGNLTQNL
+181 LNALSKIGNLTQNL
-195 KDLNLTEAK
+195 KDFNLTEAK

-214 KQKIIKNI
+214 KQKIIENI
-222 PKSPELLQKYN
+222 RKSPELLQKYN

-252 EYEKIVDNLNKSLTE
+252 EYEKIVDNYNKSLTE

-321 KNANLTFLD
+321 MNMNKTYLD
-330 NLKIKINQTIYN
+330 NLKVKINQTIYN

-361 KLVDFLNYSNPNNTI
+361 KLVDFLNYSNPKNTI

-424 GFENLTSLF
+424 GFKNLTSLF

-507 ENGTVLPASITN
+507 ENGTVLPANITN

-539 FNLILNNEKIKSIMN
+539 FNLKLNNEKIKSIMN

-563 EDIKKSTEAI
+563 EDIKKSIEAI

-602 MKEHLIEIKEKYS
+602 VKEHLIEIKEKYS
-615 TELSKLKQAINST
+615 TELSQLKQAINST
-628 DLSFDSTVPI
+628 DLSFDSIVPI

-700 QIRANSTAMLKSSI
+700 QIRANSTAMLKSGI

-750 PKIEPYLKIIDSA
+750 PKIEPYLKTIDSA
-763 FRNINEAQI
+763 IRNINEAQI
-772 VEVIQ
+772 VEAIQ
-777 YLLLNRVD
+777 YLLLNRTD
-785 IKNNIRNDIKN
+785 IRNNIRNDIKN
-796 KISQINLTDS
+796 KISQINLTES
-806 LVKLNVSLDK
+806 LVKLNASLDK

-825 KNTTKIKENAN
+825 KNTTKIKESAN
-836 ELKIIIKERIEK
+836 ELKIKVKERIEK

-907 ILDNINIEEIINI
+907 ILDNINIEEITNI

-973 VEKALSDAKNK
+973 VEKALSNAQNK

-1018 FQNEHVNTLIEEVN
+1018 FQNEHVNTLIEEIN
-1032 STLTKLKTK
+1032 SPLTKLKTK

-1052 TRFGNVETLLKNL
+1052 TRFDNVETLLKNL
-1065 INNTNSFSFL
+1065 INNANSFSFL

-1104 KEIIDKDKIELEK
+1104 KEIIDKDKTELEK

-1144 KIINKT
+1144 KRINKT

-1158 VISFIEKSEDNYKE
+1158 VISFIEKSEDYYKE

-1195 ALNMTDDI
+1195 ALNMTDDDI

-1238 NKKRIEEISLIKQIL
+1238 NKKRIEEISLQIL

-1311 NYTRIINEIKE
+1311 NYTRIINVIKE
-1322 KINTKIKDQIKQV
+1322 KINTKIKDQIKKQ

-1381 ITNIRSKLQNGN
+1381 ITKIRSKLQNGN
-1393 LDISEL
+1393 FDISEL

-1422 LDSKTNSTLFSDFS
+1422 LDSKTNSTLLSDFS
-1436 LKLLNFTQQ
+1436 LKLLNFIQQ

-1451 NLPNSFKTFGKN
+1451 NLPNTFKTFGIN

-1469 IDYNNRRTEETGS
+1469 IYYNNRRTEETGS

-1509 GHNYKLNIQS
+1509 GQNYKLNIQS

-1537 ENIKK
+1537 ENSKK
-1542 QVTFNNLSGLGVEG
+1542 QVTFNNLSGLDVEG

-1581 FMKSKMKLKSKGNLR
+1581 FMKLKMKLKSKGNLR

-1650 ENLSVTNST
+1650 EDLSVTNST
-1659 EGNEPNSNNNGNNA
+1659 KGNEPSSNNNNGN
-1673 SRYFMKSKSSG
+1673 RYFMRSNSSG

-1698 AVFAIVISLMLYFR
+1698 AVLAIVISLMLYFR

>member
-16 VSDEQSEINIGILGG
+16 ASDEQSEINIGILGG

-112 PDKINSEIVEFLEK
+112 PDKINSEIIEFLEK

-134 IEKVA
+134 IENVA

-181 LNVLSKIGNLTQNL
+181 LNALSKIGNLTQNL

-252 EYEKIVDNLNKSLTE
+252 EYEKIVDNYNKSLTE

-361 KLVDFLNYSNPNNTI
+361 KLVDFLNYSNHNNTI
-376 QKIVT
+376 KKIVT
-381 DMKYNTEM
+381 DMKYNTKM
-389 FTNITNFAK
+389 FINITNFAK

-459 IIDTQKK
+459 IIDTQKE

-507 ENGTVLPASITN
+507 ENGTVLPANITN
-519 AIKNT
+519 EIKNT

-539 FNLILNNEKIKSIMN
+539 FNLKLNNEKIKSIMN

-602 MKEHLIEIKEKYS
+602 VKEHLIEIKEKYS
-615 TELSKLKQAINST
+615 MELSQLKQVINST

-750 PKIEPYLKIIDSA
+750 PKIEPYLKTIDSA

-777 YLLLNRVD
+777 YLLLYRAD
-785 IKNNIRNDIKN
+785 IRNNIRNDIKN
-796 KISQINLTDS
+796 KIGQINLKDS

-898 NLNYSKYLS
+898 NLNYNKYLS

-973 VEKALSDAKNK
+973 VEKALSNAQNK

-1018 FQNEHVNTLIEEVN
+1018 FQNEHVMTLIEEVN

-1052 TRFGNVETLLKNL
+1052 TRFGNVEILLKNL
-1065 INNTNSFSFL
+1065 INNANSFSFL

-1104 KEIIDKDKIELEK
+1104 KEIIDKDKTELEK

-1158 VISFIEKSEDNYKE
+1158 VISFIEKSEDYYKE

-1203 IKLNETVSNDIDD
+1203 IKLNEIVSNDIDD

-1238 NKKRIEEISLIKQIL
+1238 NKRRIEEISLIKQFL

-1287 DKIEEGLGTLQ
+1287 DKIEEGLRTLQ

-1381 ITNIRSKLQNGN
+1381 ITNIRTKLQNGN
-1393 LDISEL
+1393 FDISEL

-1422 LDSKTNSTLFSDFS
+1422 LDSKTNSTLLSDFS

-1451 NLPNSFKTFGKN
+1451 NLPNAFKTFGKN

-1509 GHNYKLNIQS
+1509 GQNYKLNIQS

-1673 SRYFMKSKSSG
+1673 NRYFMRSNSSG

>member
-1 MKTLLK
+1 
-7 FLLLFLILQ
+7 
-16 VSDEQSEINIGILGG
+16 
-31 EKSLGCAP
+31 
-39 DIGRTEFKA
+39 
-48 QYSFSKQ
+48 
-55 QTLNSYFLLYF
+55 
-66 KDSSNKK
+66 
-73 YSSICSLPSSKPEQN
+73 
-88 STEPQSGGDDPSQG
+88 
-102 GDEPNQGEND
+102 
-112 PDKINSEIVEFLEK
+112 
-126 QENKFKER
+126 
-134 IEKVA
+134 
-139 SNPAMK
+139 
-145 NVLGNASNLARYHT
+145 
-159 INFIEKV
+159 
-166 RVFSKEKLSQ
+166 
-176 NINTG
+176 
-181 LNVLSKIGNLTQNL
+181 
-195 KDLNLTEAK
+195 
-204 NKFNASLCDF
+204 
-214 KQKIIKNI
+214 
-222 PKSPELLQKYN
+222 
-233 ISKILEDIS
+233 
-242 NILPEINITK
+242 
-252 EYEKIVDNLNKSLTE
+252 
-267 FNSYLIQSLEKVV
+267 
-280 NAFGPNQNI
+280 
-289 SGIINTIK
+289 
-297 AKIESEKEKIKS
+297 
-309 QIPNITSLLPNI
+309 
-321 KNANLTFLD
+321 
-330 NLKIKINQTIYN
+330 
-342 LPSYLEEESKKNR
+342 
-355 TLVLFD
+355 
-361 KLVDFLNYSNPNNTI
+361 
-376 QKIVT
+376 
-381 DMKYNTEM
+381 
-389 FTNITNFAK
+389 
-398 VFSKR
+398 
-403 FDELKE
+403 
-409 KIIDLNIPII
+409 
-419 NVLFE
+419 
-424 GFENLTSLF
+424 
-433 TERFGQGLNLSTIKI
+433 
-448 FIQNRTTEIKS
+448 
-459 IIDTQKK
+459 
-466 YFNGLLNTTRISQL
+466 
-480 IEAINKTNVDQ
+480 
-491 VKEIL
+491 
-496 KDSLNLIRNFI
+496 
-507 ENGTVLPASITN
+507 
-519 AIKNT
+519 
-524 VANIIRNNTQLQNLI
+524 
-539 FNLILNNEKIKSIMN
+539 
-554 SSNFVNLLS
+554 
-563 EDIKKSTEAI
+563 
-573 NNSIS
+573 
-578 ILKETLNERLKT
+578 
-590 LYDKISNANYSE
+590 
-602 MKEHLIEIKEKYS
+602 
-615 TELSKLKQAINST
+615 
-628 DLSFDSTVPI
+628 
-638 IRKIIEK
+638 
-645 NLSSMNWTK
+645 
-654 FNNSYQDFL
+654 
-663 SKVKEEYT
+663 
-671 NLTTLIKEKNFTL
+671 
-684 PASLTKIKD
+684 
-693 AIDNIKE
+693 
-700 QIRANSTAMLKSSI
+700 
-714 ETSVHYIKT
+714 
-723 RIDSINSTILSK
+723 
-735 IFTNIENKLKSSTLY
+735 
-750 PKIEPYLKIIDSA
+750 
-763 FRNINEAQI
+763 
-772 VEVIQ
+772 
-777 YLLLNRVD
+777 
-785 IKNNIRNDIKN
+785 
-796 KISQINLTDS
+796 
-806 LVKLNVSLDK
+806 
-816 IKDAIINEM
+816 
-825 KNTTKIKENAN
+825 
-836 ELKIIIKERIEK
+836 
-848 IKNSFNISLIREKI
+848 
-862 NSTLANISLI
+862 
-872 HPIYEKL
+872 
-879 VNFNYSKYIPAF
+879 
-891 NYSKYLP
+891 
-898 NLNYSKYLS
+898 
-907 ILDNINIEEIINI
+907 
-920 TRIKEIASNI
+920 
-930 VNNMKN
+930 MKN

-1018 FQNEHVNTLIEEVN
+1018 FQNEHVNTLIEEIN
-1032 STLTKLKTK
+1032 SPLTKLKTK

-1052 TRFGNVETLLKNL
+1052 TRFDNVETLLKNL
-1065 INNTNSFSFL
+1065 INNANSFSFL

-1104 KEIIDKDKIELEK
+1104 KEIIDKDKTELEK

-1144 KIINKT
+1144 KRINKT

-1158 VISFIEKSEDNYKE
+1158 VISFIEKSEDYYKE

-1195 ALNMTDDI
+1195 ALNMTEDDI

-1238 NKKRIEEISLIKQIL
+1238 NKKRIEEISLQIL

-1311 NYTRIINEIKE
+1311 NYTRIINVIKE
-1322 KINTKIKDQIKQV
+1322 KINTKIKDQIKKQ

-1393 LDISEL
+1393 FDISEL

-1422 LDSKTNSTLFSDFS
+1422 LDSKTNSTLLSDFS
-1436 LKLLNFTQQ
+1436 LKLLNFIQQ

-1451 NLPNSFKTFGKN
+1451 NLPNAFKTFGIN
-1463 RLRLLS
+1463 RLLS

-1509 GHNYKLNIQS
+1509 GQNYTLNIQS

-1542 QVTFNNLSGLGVEG
+1542 QVTFNNLSGLDVEG

-1581 FMKSKMKLKSKGNLR
+1581 FMKLRMKLKSKGNLR

-1650 ENLSVTNST
+1650 ENLSVANST
-1659 EGNEPNSNNNGNNA
+1659 KGNEPSSNNNNGN
-1673 SRYFMKSKSSG
+1673 RYFMRSNSSG

-1698 AVFAIVISLMLYFR
+1698 AVLAIVISLMLYFR

>member
-16 VSDEQSEINIGILGG
+16 VSDEQSEINIEILGG
-31 EKSLGCAP
+31 EKSLGCAQ

-48 QYSFSKQ
+48 QCSFSEQ
-55 QTLNSYFLLYF
+55 QTLNSYFILYF
-66 KDSSNKK
+66 KGASNKK
-73 YSSICSLPSSKPEQN
+73 YCSICSLASSKPEQN
-88 STEPQSGGDDPSQG
+88 STEPGDDPSQG

-112 PDKINSEIVEFLEK
+112 PDKINSEIIEFLEK

-134 IEKVA
+134 IENVA

-145 NVLGNASNLARYHT
+145 NFLEIVSNLARYHT

-181 LNVLSKIGNLTQNL
+181 LNALSKIGNLTQNL
-195 KDLNLTEAK
+195 KDFNLTEAK

-214 KQKIIKNI
+214 KQKIIENI
-222 PKSPELLQKYN
+222 RKSPELLQKYN

-242 NILPEINITK
+242 NILQINITK
-252 EYEKIVDNLNKSLTE
+252 EYEKIVDNYNKSLTE

-321 KNANLTFLD
+321 MNMNKTYLD
-330 NLKIKINQTIYN
+330 NLKVKINQTIYN

-361 KLVDFLNYSNPNNTI
+361 KLVDFLNYSNPKNTI

-389 FTNITNFAK
+389 FINITNFAK

-507 ENGTVLPASITN
+507 ENGTVLPANITN

-539 FNLILNNEKIKSIMN
+539 FNLKLNNEKIKSIMN

-602 MKEHLIEIKEKYS
+602 VKEHLIEIKEKYS
-615 TELSKLKQAINST
+615 TELSQLKQAINST
-628 DLSFDSTVPI
+628 DLSFDSIVPI

-663 SKVKEEYT
+663 SKVKEEYI

-750 PKIEPYLKIIDSA
+750 PKIEPYLKTIDSA
-763 FRNINEAQI
+763 IRNINEAQI
-772 VEVIQ
+772 VEAIQ
-777 YLLLNRVD
+777 YLLLNRAD

-796 KISQINLTDS
+796 KIGQINLTES
-806 LVKLNVSLDK
+806 LVKLNASLDK

-825 KNTTKIKENAN
+825 KNTTKIKESAN
-836 ELKIIIKERIEK
+836 ELKIKIKERIEK

-907 ILDNINIEEIINI
+907 ILDNINIEEITNI
-920 TRIKEIASNI
+920 TRIKEIVSNI

-1018 FQNEHVNTLIEEVN
+1018 FQNEHVNTLIEEIN
-1032 STLTKLKTK
+1032 SPLTKLKTK

-1052 TRFGNVETLLKNL
+1052 TRFDNVETLLKNL
-1065 INNTNSFSFL
+1065 INNANSFSFL

-1104 KEIIDKDKIELEK
+1104 KEIIDKDKTELEK

-1144 KIINKT
+1144 KRINKT

-1158 VISFIEKSEDNYKE
+1158 VISFIEKSEDYYKE

-1195 ALNMTDDI
+1195 ALNMTDDDI

-1238 NKKRIEEISLIKQIL
+1238 NKKRIEEISLQIL

-1287 DKIEEGLGTLQ
+1287 DKIEEGLRTLQ

-1311 NYTRIINEIKE
+1311 NYTRIINVIKE
-1322 KINTKIKDQIKQV
+1322 KINTKIKDQIKKQ

-1381 ITNIRSKLQNGN
+1381 ITKIRSKLQNGN
-1393 LDISEL
+1393 FDISEL

-1422 LDSKTNSTLFSDFS
+1422 LDSKTNSTLLSDFS
-1436 LKLLNFTQQ
+1436 LKLLNFIQQ

-1451 NLPNSFKTFGKN
+1451 NLPNTFKTFGIN

-1469 IDYNNRRTEETGS
+1469 IYYNNRRTEETGS

-1509 GHNYKLNIQS
+1509 GQNYTLNIQS

-1542 QVTFNNLSGLGVEG
+1542 QVTFNNLSGLDVEG

-1576 SFFYL
+1576 PFFYL
-1581 FMKSKMKLKSKGNLR
+1581 FMKLRMKLKSKGNLR

-1650 ENLSVTNST
+1650 ENLSVANST
-1659 EGNEPNSNNNGNNA
+1659 KGNEPSSNNNNGN
-1673 SRYFMKSKSSG
+1673 RYFMRSNSSG

-1698 AVFAIVISLMLYFR
+1698 AVLAIVISLMLYFR

>member
-16 VSDEQSEINIGILGG
+16 VSDEQSEINIEILGG
-31 EKSLGCAP
+31 EKSLGCAQ

-48 QYSFSKQ
+48 QCSFSEQ
-55 QTLNSYFLLYF
+55 QTLNSYFILYF
-66 KDSSNKK
+66 KGASNKK
-73 YSSICSLPSSKPEQN
+73 YCSICSLASSKPEQN
-88 STEPQSGGDDPSQG
+88 STEPGDDPSQG

-112 PDKINSEIVEFLEK
+112 PDKINSEIIEFLEK

-134 IEKVA
+134 IENVA

-145 NVLGNASNLARYHT
+145 NFLEIVSNLARYHT

-181 LNVLSKIGNLTQNL
+181 LNALSKIGNLTQNL
-195 KDLNLTEAK
+195 KDFNLTEAK

-214 KQKIIKNI
+214 KQKIIENI
-222 PKSPELLQKYN
+222 RKSPELLQKYN

-252 EYEKIVDNLNKSLTE
+252 EYEKIVDNYNKSLTE

-309 QIPNITSLLPNI
+309 QIPNITSHLPNI
-321 KNANLTFLD
+321 MNMNKTYLD
-330 NLKIKINQTIYN
+330 NLKVKINQTIYN

-361 KLVDFLNYSNPNNTI
+361 KLVDFLNYSNPKNTI

-389 FTNITNFAK
+389 FINITNFAK

-507 ENGTVLPASITN
+507 ENGTVLPANITN

-539 FNLILNNEKIKSIMN
+539 FNLKLNNEKIKSIMN

-602 MKEHLIEIKEKYS
+602 VKEHLIEIKEKYS
-615 TELSKLKQAINST
+615 TELSQLKQAINST
-628 DLSFDSTVPI
+628 DLSFDSIVPI

-663 SKVKEEYT
+663 SKVKEEYI

-750 PKIEPYLKIIDSA
+750 PKIEPYLKTIDSA
-763 FRNINEAQI
+763 IRNINEAQI
-772 VEVIQ
+772 VEAIQ
-777 YLLLNRVD
+777 YLLLNRAD

-796 KISQINLTDS
+796 KIGQINLTES
-806 LVKLNVSLDK
+806 LVKLNASLDK

-825 KNTTKIKENAN
+825 KNTTKIKESAN

-907 ILDNINIEEIINI
+907 ILDNINIEEITNI

-1018 FQNEHVNTLIEEVN
+1018 FQNEHVNTLIEEIN
-1032 STLTKLKTK
+1032 SPLTKLKTK

-1052 TRFGNVETLLKNL
+1052 TRFDNVETLLKNL
-1065 INNTNSFSFL
+1065 INNANSFSFL

-1104 KEIIDKDKIELEK
+1104 KEIIDKDKTELEK

-1144 KIINKT
+1144 KRINKT

-1158 VISFIEKSEDNYKE
+1158 VISFIEKSEDYYKE

-1195 ALNMTDDI
+1195 ALNMTDDDI

-1238 NKKRIEEISLIKQIL
+1238 NKKRIEEISLQIL

-1311 NYTRIINEIKE
+1311 NYTRIINVIKE
-1322 KINTKIKDQIKQV
+1322 KINTKIKDQIKKQ

-1381 ITNIRSKLQNGN
+1381 ITKIRSKLQNGN
-1393 LDISEL
+1393 FDISEL

-1422 LDSKTNSTLFSDFS
+1422 LDSKTNSTLLSDFS
-1436 LKLLNFTQQ
+1436 LKLLNFIQQ

-1451 NLPNSFKTFGKN
+1451 NLPNTFKTFGIN

-1469 IDYNNRRTEETGS
+1469 IYYNNRRTEETGS

-1509 GHNYKLNIQS
+1509 GQNYTLNIQS

-1581 FMKSKMKLKSKGNLR
+1581 FMKLRMKLKSKGNLR

-1650 ENLSVTNST
+1650 ENLSVANST
-1659 EGNEPNSNNNGNNA
+1659 KGNEPSSNNNNGN
-1673 SRYFMKSKSSG
+1673 RYFMRSNSSG

-1698 AVFAIVISLMLYFR
+1698 AVLAIVISLMLYFR

>member
-1 MKTLLK
+1 MKN
-7 FLLLFLILQ
+7 FL
-16 VSDEQSEINIGILGG
+16 
-31 EKSLGCAP
+31 
-39 DIGRTEFKA
+39 
-48 QYSFSKQ
+48 
-55 QTLNSYFLLYF
+55 
-66 KDSSNKK
+66 
-73 YSSICSLPSSKPEQN
+73 
-88 STEPQSGGDDPSQG
+88 
-102 GDEPNQGEND
+102 
-112 PDKINSEIVEFLEK
+112 EIV
-126 QENKFKER
+126 
-134 IEKVA
+134 
-139 SNPAMK
+139 
-145 NVLGNASNLARYHT
+145 SNLARYHT

-181 LNVLSKIGNLTQNL
+181 LNALSKIGNLTQNL
-195 KDLNLTEAK
+195 KDFNLTEAK

-214 KQKIIKNI
+214 KQKIIENI
-222 PKSPELLQKYN
+222 RKSPELLQKYN

-252 EYEKIVDNLNKSLTE
+252 EYEKIVDNYNKSLTE

-321 KNANLTFLD
+321 MNMNKTYLD
-330 NLKIKINQTIYN
+330 NLKVKINQTIYN

-361 KLVDFLNYSNPNNTI
+361 KLVDFLNYSNPKNTI

-466 YFNGLLNTTRISQL
+466 YFNRLLNTTRISQL

-507 ENGTVLPASITN
+507 ENGTVLPANITN

-539 FNLILNNEKIKSIMN
+539 FNLKLNNEKIKSIMN

-602 MKEHLIEIKEKYS
+602 VKEHLIEIKEKYS
-615 TELSKLKQAINST
+615 TELSQLKQAINST
-628 DLSFDSTVPI
+628 DLSFDSIVPI

-663 SKVKEEYT
+663 SKVKEEYI

-750 PKIEPYLKIIDSA
+750 PKIEPYLKTIDSA
-763 FRNINEAQI
+763 FSNINEAQI

-777 YLLLNRVD
+777 YLLLNRTD
-785 IKNNIRNDIKN
+785 IRNNIRNDIKN
-796 KISQINLTDS
+796 KIGQINLTES
-806 LVKLNVSLDK
+806 LVKLNASLDK

-825 KNTTKIKENAN
+825 KNTTKIKESAN
-836 ELKIIIKERIEK
+836 ELKIKIKERIEK

-907 ILDNINIEEIINI
+907 ILDNINIEEITNI
-920 TRIKEIASNI
+920 TRIKEIVSNI

-1018 FQNEHVNTLIEEVN
+1018 FQNEHVNTLIEEIN
-1032 STLTKLKTK
+1032 SPLTKLKTK

-1052 TRFGNVETLLKNL
+1052 TRFDNVETLLKNL
-1065 INNTNSFSFL
+1065 INNANSFSFL

-1104 KEIIDKDKIELEK
+1104 KEIIDKDKTELEK

-1144 KIINKT
+1144 KRINKT

-1158 VISFIEKSEDNYKE
+1158 VISFIEKSEDYYKE

-1195 ALNMTDDI
+1195 ALNMTEDDI

-1238 NKKRIEEISLIKQIL
+1238 NKKRIEEISLQIL

-1311 NYTRIINEIKE
+1311 NYTRIINVIKE
-1322 KINTKIKDQIKQV
+1322 KINTKIKDQIKKQ

-1381 ITNIRSKLQNGN
+1381 ITKIRSKLQNGN
-1393 LDISEL
+1393 FDISEL

-1422 LDSKTNSTLFSDFS
+1422 LDSKTNSTLLSDFS
-1436 LKLLNFTQQ
+1436 LKLLNFIQQ

-1451 NLPNSFKTFGKN
+1451 NLPNAFKTFGIN
-1463 RLRLLS
+1463 RLLS

-1509 GHNYKLNIQS
+1509 GQNYTLNIQS

-1542 QVTFNNLSGLGVEG
+1542 QVTFNNLSGLDVEG

-1576 SFFYL
+1576 PFFYL
-1581 FMKSKMKLKSKGNLR
+1581 FMKLRMKLKSKGNLR

-1650 ENLSVTNST
+1650 ENLSVANST
-1659 EGNEPNSNNNGNNA
+1659 KGNEPSSNNNNGN
-1673 SRYFMKSKSSG
+1673 RYFMRSNSSG

-1690 AGIVIACV
+1690 AVIAIACV
-1698 AVFAIVISLMLYFR
+1698 AVLAIVISLILYFR

>member
-16 VSDEQSEINIGILGG
+16 VSDEQSEINIEILGG
-31 EKSLGCAP
+31 EKSLGCAQ

-48 QYSFSKQ
+48 QCSFSEQ
-55 QTLNSYFLLYF
+55 QTLNSYFILYF
-66 KDSSNKK
+66 KGASNKK
-73 YSSICSLPSSKPEQN
+73 YCSICSLASSKPEQN
-88 STEPQSGGDDPSQG
+88 STEPGDDPSQG

-112 PDKINSEIVEFLEK
+112 PDKINSEIIEFLEK

-145 NVLGNASNLARYHT
+145 NVLGNVSNLARYHT

-181 LNVLSKIGNLTQNL
+181 LNALSKIGNLTQNL
-195 KDLNLTEAK
+195 KDFNLTEAK

-214 KQKIIKNI
+214 KQKIIENI
-222 PKSPELLQKYN
+222 RKSPELLQKYN

-252 EYEKIVDNLNKSLTE
+252 EYEKIVDNYNKSLTE

-321 KNANLTFLD
+321 MNMNKTYLD
-330 NLKIKINQTIYN
+330 NLKVKINQTIYN

-361 KLVDFLNYSNPNNTI
+361 KLVDFLNYSNPKNTI

-389 FTNITNFAK
+389 FINITNFAK

-507 ENGTVLPASITN
+507 ENGTVLPANITN

-539 FNLILNNEKIKSIMN
+539 FNLKLNNEKIKSIMN

-602 MKEHLIEIKEKYS
+602 VKEHLIEIKEKYS
-615 TELSKLKQAINST
+615 TELSQLKQAINST
-628 DLSFDSTVPI
+628 DLSFDSIVPI

-663 SKVKEEYT
+663 SKVKEEYI

-763 FRNINEAQI
+763 FSNINETQI

-777 YLLLNRVD
+777 YLLLNRTD
-785 IKNNIRNDIKN
+785 IRNNIRNDIKN
-796 KISQINLTDS
+796 KIGQINLTES
-806 LVKLNVSLDK
+806 LVKLNASLDK

-825 KNTTKIKENAN
+825 KNTTKIKESAN

-907 ILDNINIEEIINI
+907 ILDNINIEEITNI
-920 TRIKEIASNI
+920 TRINEIASNI

-1018 FQNEHVNTLIEEVN
+1018 FQNEHVNTLIEEIN
-1032 STLTKLKTK
+1032 SPLTKLKTK

-1052 TRFGNVETLLKNL
+1052 TRFDNVETLLKNL
-1065 INNTNSFSFL
+1065 INNANSFSFL

-1094 SSIKEFTDKI
+1094 SSIKEFIDKI
-1104 KEIIDKDKIELEK
+1104 KEIIDKDKTELEK

-1144 KIINKT
+1144 KRINKT

-1158 VISFIEKSEDNYKE
+1158 VISFIEKSEDYYKE

-1203 IKLNETVSNDIDD
+1203 VIKLNETVSNDIDD

-1238 NKKRIEEISLIKQIL
+1238 NKKRIEEISLQIL

-1287 DKIEEGLGTLQ
+1287 DKIEEGLRTLQ
-1298 SMLIKVPNALIGS
+1298 SMLIKVPDALIGS
-1311 NYTRIINEIKE
+1311 NYTRIINVIKE
-1322 KINTKIKDQIKQV
+1322 KINTKIKDQIKKQ

-1381 ITNIRSKLQNGN
+1381 ITKIRSKLQNGN
-1393 LDISEL
+1393 FDISEL

-1422 LDSKTNSTLFSDFS
+1422 LDSKTNSTLLSDFS

-1451 NLPNSFKTFGKN
+1451 NLPNAFKTFGKN

-1509 GHNYKLNIQS
+1509 GQNYTLNIQS

-1581 FMKSKMKLKSKGNLR
+1581 FMKLRMKLKSKGNLR

-1650 ENLSVTNST
+1650 ENLSITNST
-1659 EGNEPNSNNNGNNA
+1659 EGNEPSSNNNNGNNGN
-1673 SRYFMKSKSSG
+1673 RYFMRSNSSG

-1690 AGIVIACV
+1690 AGIVITCV
-1698 AVFAIVISLMLYFR
+1698 AVLAIVISLMLYFR

>member
-16 VSDEQSEINIGILGG
+16 VSDEQSEINIEILGG
-31 EKSLGCAP
+31 EKSLGCAQ

-48 QYSFSKQ
+48 QCSFSEQ
-55 QTLNSYFLLYF
+55 QTLNSYFILYF
-66 KDSSNKK
+66 KGASNKK
-73 YSSICSLPSSKPEQN
+73 YCSICSLASSKPEQN
-88 STEPQSGGDDPSQG
+88 STEPGDDPSQG

-112 PDKINSEIVEFLEK
+112 PDKINSEIIEFLEK

-134 IEKVA
+134 IENVA

-145 NVLGNASNLARYHT
+145 NFLEIVSNLARYHT

-181 LNVLSKIGNLTQNL
+181 LNALSKIGNLTQNL
-195 KDLNLTEAK
+195 KDFNLTEAK

-214 KQKIIKNI
+214 KQKIIENI
-222 PKSPELLQKYN
+222 RKSPELLQKYN

-252 EYEKIVDNLNKSLTE
+252 EYEKIVDNYNKSLTE

-309 QIPNITSLLPNI
+309 QIPNITSHLPNI
-321 KNANLTFLD
+321 MNMNKTYLD
-330 NLKIKINQTIYN
+330 NLKVKINQTIYN

-361 KLVDFLNYSNPNNTI
+361 KLVDFLNYSNPKNTI

-381 DMKYNTEM
+381 YMKYNTEM
-389 FTNITNFAK
+389 FINITNFAK

-424 GFENLTSLF
+424 GFKNLTSLF

-459 IIDTQKK
+459 IIDTQKE
-466 YFNGLLNTTRISQL
+466 YFNGLLNTTRISRL
-480 IEAINKTNVDQ
+480 IEAIDKTNVDQ

-507 ENGTVLPASITN
+507 ENGTVLPANITN

-539 FNLILNNEKIKSIMN
+539 FNLKLNNEKIKSIMN

-602 MKEHLIEIKEKYS
+602 VKEHLIEIKEKYS
-615 TELSKLKQAINST
+615 TELSQLKQAINST
-628 DLSFDSTVPI
+628 DLSFDSIVPI

-663 SKVKEEYT
+663 SKVKEEYI

-750 PKIEPYLKIIDSA
+750 PKIEPYLKTIDSA
-763 FRNINEAQI
+763 IRNINEAQI
-772 VEVIQ
+772 VEAIQ
-777 YLLLNRVD
+777 YLLLNRTD
-785 IKNNIRNDIKN
+785 IRNNIRNDIKN
-796 KISQINLTDS
+796 KISQINLTES
-806 LVKLNVSLDK
+806 LVKLNASLDK

-825 KNTTKIKENAN
+825 KNTTKIKESAN
-836 ELKIIIKERIEK
+836 ELKIKIKERIEK

-907 ILDNINIEEIINI
+907 ILDNINIEEITNI
-920 TRIKEIASNI
+920 TRIKEIVSNI

-1018 FQNEHVNTLIEEVN
+1018 FQNEHVNTLIEEIN
-1032 STLTKLKTK
+1032 SPLTKLKTK

-1052 TRFGNVETLLKNL
+1052 TRFDNVETLLKNL
-1065 INNTNSFSFL
+1065 INNANSFSFL

-1104 KEIIDKDKIELEK
+1104 KEIIDKDKTELEK

-1144 KIINKT
+1144 KRINKT

-1158 VISFIEKSEDNYKE
+1158 VISFIEKSEDYYKE

-1195 ALNMTDDI
+1195 ALNMTDDDI

-1238 NKKRIEEISLIKQIL
+1238 NKKRIEEISLQIL

-1311 NYTRIINEIKE
+1311 NYTRIINVIKE
-1322 KINTKIKDQIKQV
+1322 KINTKIQDQIKKQ

-1393 LDISEL
+1393 FDISEL

-1422 LDSKTNSTLFSDFS
+1422 LDSKTNSTLLSDFS
-1436 LKLLNFTQQ
+1436 LKLLNFIQQ

-1451 NLPNSFKTFGKN
+1451 NLPNTFKTFGIN

-1469 IDYNNRRTEETGS
+1469 IYYNNRRTEETGS

-1509 GHNYKLNIQS
+1509 GQNYTLNIQS

-1542 QVTFNNLSGLGVEG
+1542 QVTFNNLSGLDVEG

-1576 SFFYL
+1576 PFFYL
-1581 FMKSKMKLKSKGNLR
+1581 FMKLRMKLKSKGNLR

-1650 ENLSVTNST
+1650 ENLSVANST
-1659 EGNEPNSNNNGNNA
+1659 KGNEPSSNNNNGN
-1673 SRYFMKSKSSG
+1673 RYFMRSNSSG

-1690 AGIVIACV
+1690 AGIVITCV
-1698 AVFAIVISLMLYFR
+1698 AVLAIVISLMLYFR

>member
-16 VSDEQSEINIGILGG
+16 VSDEQSEINIEILGG
-31 EKSLGCAP
+31 EKSLGCAQ

-48 QYSFSKQ
+48 QCSFSEQ
-55 QTLNSYFLLYF
+55 QTLNSYFILYF
-66 KDSSNKK
+66 KGASNKK
-73 YSSICSLPSSKPEQN
+73 YCSICSLASSKPEQN
-88 STEPQSGGDDPSQG
+88 STEPGDDPSQG

-112 PDKINSEIVEFLEK
+112 PDKINSEIIEFLEK

-134 IEKVA
+134 IENVA

-145 NVLGNASNLARYHT
+145 NFLEIVSNLARYHT

-181 LNVLSKIGNLTQNL
+181 LNALSKIGNLTQNL
-195 KDLNLTEAK
+195 KDFNLTEAK

-214 KQKIIKNI
+214 KQKIIENI
-222 PKSPELLQKYN
+222 RKSPELLQKYN

-252 EYEKIVDNLNKSLTE
+252 EYEKIVDNYNKSLTE

-309 QIPNITSLLPNI
+309 QIPNITSHLPNI
-321 KNANLTFLD
+321 MNMNKTYLD
-330 NLKIKINQTIYN
+330 NLKVKINQTIYN

-361 KLVDFLNYSNPNNTI
+361 KLVDFLNYSNPKNTI

-389 FTNITNFAK
+389 FINITNFAK

-424 GFENLTSLF
+424 GFKNLTSLF

-507 ENGTVLPASITN
+507 ENGTVLPANITN

-539 FNLILNNEKIKSIMN
+539 FNLKLNNEKIKSIMN

-602 MKEHLIEIKEKYS
+602 VKEHLIEIKEKYS
-615 TELSKLKQAINST
+615 TELSQLKQAINST
-628 DLSFDSTVPI
+628 DLSFDSIVPI

-663 SKVKEEYT
+663 SKVKEEYI

-750 PKIEPYLKIIDSA
+750 PKIEPYLKTIDSA
-763 FRNINEAQI
+763 IRNINEAQI
-772 VEVIQ
+772 VEAIQ
-777 YLLLNRVD
+777 YLLLNRAD

-796 KISQINLTDS
+796 KIGQINLTES
-806 LVKLNVSLDK
+806 LVKLNASLDK

-825 KNTTKIKENAN
+825 KNTTKIKESAN

-907 ILDNINIEEIINI
+907 ILDNINIEEITNI
-920 TRIKEIASNI
+920 TRIKEIVSNI

-1018 FQNEHVNTLIEEVN
+1018 FQNEHVNTLIEEIN
-1032 STLTKLKTK
+1032 SPLTKLKTK

-1052 TRFGNVETLLKNL
+1052 TRFDNVETLLKNL
-1065 INNTNSFSFL
+1065 INNANSFSFL

-1104 KEIIDKDKIELEK
+1104 KEIIDKDKTELEK

-1144 KIINKT
+1144 KRINKT

-1158 VISFIEKSEDNYKE
+1158 VISFIEKSEDYYKE

-1195 ALNMTDDI
+1195 ALNMTDDDI

-1216 LIEFVDLL
+1216 LIEFVDLF
-1224 KKKYESIKNSESRS
+1224 KKKYESIKNSESRA
-1238 NKKRIEEISLIKQIL
+1238 NKKRIEEISLQIL

-1311 NYTRIINEIKE
+1311 NYTRIINVIKE
-1322 KINTKIKDQIKQV
+1322 KINTKIKDQIKKQ

-1393 LDISEL
+1393 FDISEL

-1422 LDSKTNSTLFSDFS
+1422 LDSKTNSTLLSDFS
-1436 LKLLNFTQQ
+1436 LKLLNFIQQ

-1451 NLPNSFKTFGKN
+1451 NLPNTFKTFGIN

-1469 IDYNNRRTEETGS
+1469 IYYNNRRTEETGS

-1509 GHNYKLNIQS
+1509 GQNYTLNIQS

-1542 QVTFNNLSGLGVEG
+1542 QVTFNNLSGLDVEG

-1576 SFFYL
+1576 PFFYL
-1581 FMKSKMKLKSKGNLR
+1581 FMKLRMKLKSKGNLR

-1650 ENLSVTNST
+1650 ENLSVANST
-1659 EGNEPNSNNNGNNA
+1659 KGNEPSSNNNNGN
-1673 SRYFMKSKSSG
+1673 RYFMRSNSSG

-1698 AVFAIVISLMLYFR
+1698 AVLAIVISLMLYFR

>member
-16 VSDEQSEINIGILGG
+16 VSDEQSEINIEILGG
-31 EKSLGCAP
+31 EKSLGCAQ

-48 QYSFSKQ
+48 QCSFSEQ
-55 QTLNSYFLLYF
+55 QTLNSYFILYF
-66 KDSSNKK
+66 KGASNKK
-73 YSSICSLPSSKPEQN
+73 YCSICSLASSKPEQN
-88 STEPQSGGDDPSQG
+88 STEPGDDPSQG

-112 PDKINSEIVEFLEK
+112 PDKINSEIIEFLEK

-134 IEKVA
+134 IENVA

-145 NVLGNASNLARYHT
+145 NFLEIVSNLARYHT

-181 LNVLSKIGNLTQNL
+181 LNALSKIGNLTQNL
-195 KDLNLTEAK
+195 KDFNLTEAK

-214 KQKIIKNI
+214 KQKIIENI
-222 PKSPELLQKYN
+222 RKSPELLQKYN

-252 EYEKIVDNLNKSLTE
+252 EYEKIVDNYNKSLTE

-321 KNANLTFLD
+321 MNMNKTYLD
-330 NLKIKINQTIYN
+330 NLKVKINQTIYN

-361 KLVDFLNYSNPNNTI
+361 KLVDFLNYSNPKNTI

-389 FTNITNFAK
+389 FINITNFAK

-419 NVLFE
+419 NALFE
-424 GFENLTSLF
+424 GFKNLTSLF

-507 ENGTVLPASITN
+507 ENGTVLPANITN

-539 FNLILNNEKIKSIMN
+539 FNLKLNNEKIKSIMN

-602 MKEHLIEIKEKYS
+602 VKEHLIEIKEKYS
-615 TELSKLKQAINST
+615 TELSQLKQAINST

-663 SKVKEEYT
+663 SKVKEEYI

-684 PASLTKIKD
+684 PTSLTKIKD

-750 PKIEPYLKIIDSA
+750 PKIEPYLKTIDSA
-763 FRNINEAQI
+763 IRNINEAQI
-772 VEVIQ
+772 VEAIQ
-777 YLLLNRVD
+777 YLLLNRAD
-785 IKNNIRNDIKN
+785 IRNNIRNDIKN

-825 KNTTKIKENAN
+825 KNTTKIKESAN

-907 ILDNINIEEIINI
+907 ILDNINIEEVINI
-920 TRIKEIASNI
+920 TRINEIASNI

-1018 FQNEHVNTLIEEVN
+1018 FQNEHVNTLIEEIN
-1032 STLTKLKTK
+1032 SPLTKLKTK

-1052 TRFGNVETLLKNL
+1052 TRFDNVETLLKNL
-1065 INNTNSFSFL
+1065 INNANSFSFL

-1104 KEIIDKDKIELEK
+1104 KEIIDKDKTELEK

-1144 KIINKT
+1144 KRINKT

-1158 VISFIEKSEDNYKE
+1158 VISFIEKSEDYYKE

-1195 ALNMTDDI
+1195 ALNMTEDDI

-1238 NKKRIEEISLIKQIL
+1238 NKKRIEEISLQIL

-1287 DKIEEGLGTLQ
+1287 DKIEEELRTLQ
-1298 SMLIKVPNALIGS
+1298 SMLITVPNALIGS
-1311 NYTRIINEIKE
+1311 NYTRIINVIKE

-1381 ITNIRSKLQNGN
+1381 ITKIKSKLQNGN
-1393 LDISEL
+1393 FDISEL

-1422 LDSKTNSTLFSDFS
+1422 LDSKTNSTLLSDFS
-1436 LKLLNFTQQ
+1436 LKLLNFIQQ

-1451 NLPNSFKTFGKN
+1451 NLPNTFKTFGIN
-1463 RLRLLS
+1463 RLLS

-1509 GHNYKLNIQS
+1509 GQNYTLNIQS

-1542 QVTFNNLSGLGVEG
+1542 QVTFNNLSGLDVEG

-1581 FMKSKMKLKSKGNLR
+1581 FMKLRMKLKSKGNLR

-1650 ENLSVTNST
+1650 ENLSVANST
-1659 EGNEPNSNNNGNNA
+1659 KGNEPSSNNNNGN
-1673 SRYFMKSKSSG
+1673 RYFMRSNSSG

-1690 AGIVIACV
+1690 AGIVITCV
-1698 AVFAIVISLMLYFR
+1698 AVLAIVISLMLYFR

>member
-16 VSDEQSEINIGILGG
+16 VSDEQSEINIEILGG
-31 EKSLGCAP
+31 EKSLGCAQ

-48 QYSFSKQ
+48 QCSFSEQ
-55 QTLNSYFLLYF
+55 QTLNSYFILYF
-66 KDSSNKK
+66 KGASNKK
-73 YSSICSLPSSKPEQN
+73 YCSICSLASSKPEQN
-88 STEPQSGGDDPSQG
+88 STEPGDDPSQG

-112 PDKINSEIVEFLEK
+112 PDKINSEIIEFLEK

-134 IEKVA
+134 IENVA

-145 NVLGNASNLARYHT
+145 NFLEIVSNLARYHT

-181 LNVLSKIGNLTQNL
+181 LNALSKIGNLTQNL
-195 KDLNLTEAK
+195 KDFNLTEAK

-214 KQKIIKNI
+214 KQKIIENI
-222 PKSPELLQKYN
+222 RKSPELLQKYN

-252 EYEKIVDNLNKSLTE
+252 EYEKIVDNYNKSLTE

-309 QIPNITSLLPNI
+309 QIPNITSHLPNI
-321 KNANLTFLD
+321 MNMNKTYLD
-330 NLKIKINQTIYN
+330 NLKVKINQTIYN

-361 KLVDFLNYSNPNNTI
+361 KLVDFLNYSNPKNTI

-389 FTNITNFAK
+389 FINITNFAK

-424 GFENLTSLF
+424 GFKNLTSLF

-507 ENGTVLPASITN
+507 ENGTVLPANITN

-539 FNLILNNEKIKSIMN
+539 FNLKLNNEKIKSIMN

-602 MKEHLIEIKEKYS
+602 VKEHLIEIKEKYS
-615 TELSKLKQAINST
+615 TELSQLKQAINST
-628 DLSFDSTVPI
+628 DLSFDSIVPI

-663 SKVKEEYT
+663 SKVKEEYI

-750 PKIEPYLKIIDSA
+750 PKIEPYLKTIDSA
-763 FRNINEAQI
+763 IRNINEAQI
-772 VEVIQ
+772 VEAIQ
-777 YLLLNRVD
+777 YLLLNRAD

-796 KISQINLTDS
+796 KIGQINLTES
-806 LVKLNVSLDK
+806 LVKLNASLDK

-825 KNTTKIKENAN
+825 KNTTKIKESAN

-907 ILDNINIEEIINI
+907 ILDNINIEEITNI
-920 TRIKEIASNI
+920 TRIKEIVSNI

-1018 FQNEHVNTLIEEVN
+1018 FQNEHVNTLIEEIN
-1032 STLTKLKTK
+1032 SPLTKLKTK

-1052 TRFGNVETLLKNL
+1052 TRFDNVETLLKNL
-1065 INNTNSFSFL
+1065 INNSNSFSFL

-1104 KEIIDKDKIELEK
+1104 KEIIDKDKTELEK

-1144 KIINKT
+1144 KRINKT

-1158 VISFIEKSEDNYKE
+1158 VISFIEKSEDYYKE

-1195 ALNMTDDI
+1195 ALNMTDDDI

-1238 NKKRIEEISLIKQIL
+1238 NKKRIEEISLQIL

-1287 DKIEEGLGTLQ
+1287 DKIEEGLRTLQ

-1311 NYTRIINEIKE
+1311 NYTRIINVIKE
-1322 KINTKIKDQIKQV
+1322 KINTKIQDQIKKQ

-1381 ITNIRSKLQNGN
+1381 ITKIRSKLQNGN
-1393 LDISEL
+1393 FDISEL

-1422 LDSKTNSTLFSDFS
+1422 LDSKTNSTLLSDFS
-1436 LKLLNFTQQ
+1436 LKLLNFIQQ

-1451 NLPNSFKTFGKN
+1451 NLPNTFKTFGIN

-1469 IDYNNRRTEETGS
+1469 IYYNNRRTEETGS

-1509 GHNYKLNIQS
+1509 GQNYTLNIQS

-1576 SFFYL
+1576 PFFYL
-1581 FMKSKMKLKSKGNLR
+1581 FMKLRMKLKSKGNLR

-1650 ENLSVTNST
+1650 ENLSVANST
-1659 EGNEPNSNNNGNNA
+1659 KGNEPSSNNNNGN
-1673 SRYFMKSKSSG
+1673 RYFMRSNSSG

-1690 AGIVIACV
+1690 AGIVITCV
-1698 AVFAIVISLMLYFR
+1698 AVLAIVISLMLYFR

-1717 PNPNQTTNEVTDSV
+1717 PNPNQSTNEVTDSV

>member
-16 VSDEQSEINIGILGG
+16 VSDEQSEINIEILGG
-31 EKSLGCAP
+31 EKSLGCAQ

-48 QYSFSKQ
+48 QYSFSEQ
-55 QTLNSYFLLYF
+55 QTLNSYFILYF
-66 KDSSNKK
+66 KGASNKK
-73 YSSICSLPSSKPEQN
+73 YCSICSLASSKPEQN

-112 PDKINSEIVEFLEK
+112 PDKINSEIIEFLEK

-134 IEKVA
+134 IENVA

-145 NVLGNASNLARYHT
+145 NFLEIVSNLARYHT

-181 LNVLSKIGNLTQNL
+181 LNALSKIGNLTQNL

-214 KQKIIKNI
+214 KQKIIENI
-222 PKSPELLQKYN
+222 RKSPELLQKYN

-252 EYEKIVDNLNKSLTE
+252 EYEKIVDNYNKSLTE

-321 KNANLTFLD
+321 MNMNKTYLD
-330 NLKIKINQTIYN
+330 NLKVKINQTIYN

-361 KLVDFLNYSNPNNTI
+361 KLVDFLNYSNPKNTI

-389 FTNITNFAK
+389 FINITNFAK

-519 AIKNT
+519 EIKNT

-539 FNLILNNEKIKSIMN
+539 FNLKLNNEKIKSIMN

-602 MKEHLIEIKEKYS
+602 VKEHLIEIKEKYS
-615 TELSKLKQAINST
+615 TELSQLKQAINST
-628 DLSFDSTVPI
+628 DLSFDSIVPI

-654 FNNSYQDFL
+654 FNNSYQNFL

-671 NLTTLIKEKNFTL
+671 NLITLIKEKNFTL

-750 PKIEPYLKIIDSA
+750 PKIEPYLKTIDSA
-763 FRNINEAQI
+763 IRNINEAQI

-777 YLLLNRVD
+777 YLLLNRTD
-785 IKNNIRNDIKN
+785 IRNNIRNDIKN
-796 KISQINLTDS
+796 KIGQINLTDS

-825 KNTTKIKENAN
+825 KNTTKITN
-836 ELKIIIKERIEK
+836 ELKIKIKERIEK

-907 ILDNINIEEIINI
+907 ILDNINIEEITNI

-1018 FQNEHVNTLIEEVN
+1018 FQNEHVNTLIEEIN
-1032 STLTKLKTK
+1032 SPLTKLKTK

-1052 TRFGNVETLLKNL
+1052 TRFDNVETLLKNL
-1065 INNTNSFSFL
+1065 INNANSFSFL

-1104 KEIIDKDKIELEK
+1104 KEIIDKDKTELEK

-1144 KIINKT
+1144 KRINKT

-1158 VISFIEKSEDNYKE
+1158 VISFIEKSEDYYKE

-1195 ALNMTDDI
+1195 ALNMTDDDI

-1238 NKKRIEEISLIKQIL
+1238 NKKRIEEISLQIL

-1311 NYTRIINEIKE
+1311 NYTRIINVIKE
-1322 KINTKIKDQIKQV
+1322 KINTKIKDQIKKQ

-1358 TLFKN
+1358 TLFKY

-1393 LDISEL
+1393 FDISEL

-1422 LDSKTNSTLFSDFS
+1422 LDSKTNSTLLSDFS
-1436 LKLLNFTQQ
+1436 LKLLNFIQQ

-1451 NLPNSFKTFGKN
+1451 NLPNAFKTFGIN

-1509 GHNYKLNIQS
+1509 GQNYTLNIQS

-1581 FMKSKMKLKSKGNLR
+1581 FMKLRMKLKSKGNLR

-1650 ENLSVTNST
+1650 ENLSVANST
-1659 EGNEPNSNNNGNNA
+1659 KGNEPSSNNNNGN
-1673 SRYFMKSKSSG
+1673 RYFMRSNSSG

-1698 AVFAIVISLMLYFR
+1698 AVLAIVISLMLYFR

>member
-16 VSDEQSEINIGILGG
+16 VSDEQSEINIEILGG
-31 EKSLGCAP
+31 EKSLGCAQ

-48 QYSFSKQ
+48 QCSFSEQ
-55 QTLNSYFLLYF
+55 QTLNSYFILYF
-66 KDSSNKK
+66 KGASNKK
-73 YSSICSLPSSKPEQN
+73 YCSICSLASSKPEQN
-88 STEPQSGGDDPSQG
+88 STEPGDDPSQG

-112 PDKINSEIVEFLEK
+112 PDKINSEIIEFLEK

-134 IEKVA
+134 IENVA

-145 NVLGNASNLARYHT
+145 NFLEIVSNLARYHT

-181 LNVLSKIGNLTQNL
+181 LNALSKIGNLTQNL
-195 KDLNLTEAK
+195 KDFNLTEAK

-214 KQKIIKNI
+214 KQKIIENI
-222 PKSPELLQKYN
+222 RKSPELLQKYN

-252 EYEKIVDNLNKSLTE
+252 EYEKIVDNYNKSLTE

-309 QIPNITSLLPNI
+309 QIPNITSHLPNI
-321 KNANLTFLD
+321 MNMNKTYLD
-330 NLKIKINQTIYN
+330 NLKVKINQTIYN

-361 KLVDFLNYSNPNNTI
+361 KLVDFLNYSNPKNTI

-389 FTNITNFAK
+389 FINITNFAK

-424 GFENLTSLF
+424 GFKNLTSLF

-507 ENGTVLPASITN
+507 ENGTVLPANITN

-539 FNLILNNEKIKSIMN
+539 FNLKLNNEKIKSIMN

-602 MKEHLIEIKEKYS
+602 VKEHLIEIKEKYS
-615 TELSKLKQAINST
+615 TELSQLKQAINST
-628 DLSFDSTVPI
+628 DLSFDSIVPI

-663 SKVKEEYT
+663 SKVKEEYI

-750 PKIEPYLKIIDSA
+750 PKIEPYLKTIDSA
-763 FRNINEAQI
+763 IRNINEAQI
-772 VEVIQ
+772 VEAIQ
-777 YLLLNRVD
+777 YLLLNRAD

-796 KISQINLTDS
+796 KIGQINLTES
-806 LVKLNVSLDK
+806 LVKLNASLDK

-825 KNTTKIKENAN
+825 KNTTKIKESAN

-907 ILDNINIEEIINI
+907 ILDNINIEEITNI
-920 TRIKEIASNI
+920 TRIKEIVSNI

-1018 FQNEHVNTLIEEVN
+1018 FQNEHVMTLIEEVN
-1032 STLTKLKTK
+1032 SILIKLKTK

-1052 TRFGNVETLLKNL
+1052 TRFDNVETLLKNL
-1065 INNTNSFSFL
+1065 INNANSFSFL

-1104 KEIIDKDKIELEK
+1104 KEIIDKDKTELEK

-1144 KIINKT
+1144 KRINKT

-1158 VISFIEKSEDNYKE
+1158 VISFIEKSEDYYKE

-1195 ALNMTDDI
+1195 ALNMTDDDI

-1238 NKKRIEEISLIKQIL
+1238 NKKRIEEISLQIL

-1311 NYTRIINEIKE
+1311 NYTRIINVIKE
-1322 KINTKIKDQIKQV
+1322 KINTKIKDQIKKQ

-1393 LDISEL
+1393 FDISEL

-1422 LDSKTNSTLFSDFS
+1422 LDSKTNSTLLSDFS
-1436 LKLLNFTQQ
+1436 LKLLNFIQQ

-1451 NLPNSFKTFGKN
+1451 NLPNTFKTFGIN

-1469 IDYNNRRTEETGS
+1469 IYYNNRRTEETGS

-1509 GHNYKLNIQS
+1509 GQNYTLNIQS

-1576 SFFYL
+1576 PFFYL
-1581 FMKSKMKLKSKGNLR
+1581 FMKLRMKLKSKGNLR

-1650 ENLSVTNST
+1650 EDLSVTNST
-1659 EGNEPNSNNNGNNA
+1659 KGNEPSSNNNNGNNA
-1673 SRYFMKSKSSG
+1673 NRYFMRSNSSG

-1698 AVFAIVISLMLYFR
+1698 AVLAIVISLMLYFR

-1717 PNPNQTTNEVTDSV
+1717 PNPNQSTNEVTDSV

>member
-16 VSDEQSEINIGILGG
+16 ASDEQSEINIGILGG

-112 PDKINSEIVEFLEK
+112 PDKINSEIIEFLEK

-134 IEKVA
+134 IENVA

-181 LNVLSKIGNLTQNL
+181 LNALSKIGNLTQNL

-252 EYEKIVDNLNKSLTE
+252 EYEKIVDNYNKSLTE

-361 KLVDFLNYSNPNNTI
+361 KLVDFLNYSNHNNTI
-376 QKIVT
+376 KKIVT
-381 DMKYNTEM
+381 DMKYNTKM
-389 FTNITNFAK
+389 FINITNFAK

-459 IIDTQKK
+459 IIDTQKE

-507 ENGTVLPASITN
+507 ENGTVLPANITN
-519 AIKNT
+519 EIKNT

-539 FNLILNNEKIKSIMN
+539 FNLKLNNEKIKSIMN

-602 MKEHLIEIKEKYS
+602 VKEHLIEIKEKYS

-750 PKIEPYLKIIDSA
+750 PKIEPYLKTIDSA

-777 YLLLNRVD
+777 YLLLYRAD
-785 IKNNIRNDIKN
+785 IRNNIRNDIKN
-796 KISQINLTDS
+796 KIGQINLKDS

-1018 FQNEHVNTLIEEVN
+1018 FQNEHVMALIEEVN

-1052 TRFGNVETLLKNL
+1052 TRFGNVEILLKNL
-1065 INNTNSFSFL
+1065 INNANSFSFL

-1104 KEIIDKDKIELEK
+1104 KEIIDKDKTELEK

-1158 VISFIEKSEDNYKE
+1158 VISFIEKSEDYYKE

-1203 IKLNETVSNDIDD
+1203 IKLNEIVSNDIDD

-1238 NKKRIEEISLIKQIL
+1238 NKRRIEEISLIKQFL

-1287 DKIEEGLGTLQ
+1287 DKIEEGLRTLQ

-1381 ITNIRSKLQNGN
+1381 ITNIRTKLQNGN
-1393 LDISEL
+1393 FDISEL

-1422 LDSKTNSTLFSDFS
+1422 LDSKTNSTLLSDFS

-1451 NLPNSFKTFGKN
+1451 NLPNAFKTFGKN

-1509 GHNYKLNIQS
+1509 GQNYKLNIQS

-1650 ENLSVTNST
+1650 ENLSITNST

-1673 SRYFMKSKSSG
+1673 SRYFMKSNNSG

>member
-16 VSDEQSEINIGILGG
+16 VSDEQSEINIEILGG
-31 EKSLGCAP
+31 EKSLGCAQ

-48 QYSFSKQ
+48 QCSFSEQ
-55 QTLNSYFLLYF
+55 QTLNSYFILYF
-66 KDSSNKK
+66 KGASNKK
-73 YSSICSLPSSKPEQN
+73 YCSICSLASSKPEQN
-88 STEPQSGGDDPSQG
+88 STEPGDDPSQG

-134 IEKVA
+134 IENVA

-145 NVLGNASNLARYHT
+145 NFLEIVSNLARYHT

-181 LNVLSKIGNLTQNL
+181 LNALSKIGNLTQNL

-214 KQKIIKNI
+214 KQKIIENI
-222 PKSPELLQKYN
+222 RKSPELLQKYN

-252 EYEKIVDNLNKSLTE
+252 EYEKIVDNYNKSLTE

-321 KNANLTFLD
+321 KNMNKTYLD
-330 NLKIKINQTIYN
+330 NLKVKINQTIYN

-459 IIDTQKK
+459 IIDTQKE

-507 ENGTVLPASITN
+507 ENGTVLPANITN

-539 FNLILNNEKIKSIMN
+539 FNLKLNNEKIKSIMN

-602 MKEHLIEIKEKYS
+602 VKEHLIEIKEKYS
-615 TELSKLKQAINST
+615 TELSQLKQAINST

-663 SKVKEEYT
+663 SKVKEEYI

-750 PKIEPYLKIIDSA
+750 PKIEPYLKTIDSA
-763 FRNINEAQI
+763 IRNINEAQI

-777 YLLLNRVD
+777 YLLLNRTD
-785 IKNNIRNDIKN
+785 IRNNIRNDIKN

-806 LVKLNVSLDK
+806 LVKLNASLDK

-825 KNTTKIKENAN
+825 KNTTKIKESAN
-836 ELKIIIKERIEK
+836 ELKIKIKERIEK

-907 ILDNINIEEIINI
+907 ILDNINIEEITNI
-920 TRIKEIASNI
+920 TRIKEIVSNI

-973 VEKALSDAKNK
+973 VEKALSDAQNK

-1018 FQNEHVNTLIEEVN
+1018 FQNEHVMTLIEEVN

-1065 INNTNSFSFL
+1065 INNANSFSFL

-1104 KEIIDKDKIELEK
+1104 KEIIDKDKTELEK

-1144 KIINKT
+1144 KRINKT

-1158 VISFIEKSEDNYKE
+1158 VISFIEKSEDYYKE

-1195 ALNMTDDI
+1195 ALNMTDDDI

-1238 NKKRIEEISLIKQIL
+1238 NKKRIEEISLQIL

-1311 NYTRIINEIKE
+1311 NYTRIINVIKE

-1381 ITNIRSKLQNGN
+1381 ITKIRSKLQNGN
-1393 LDISEL
+1393 FDISEL

-1422 LDSKTNSTLFSDFS
+1422 LDSKTNSTLLSDFS
-1436 LKLLNFTQQ
+1436 LKLLNFIQQ

-1451 NLPNSFKTFGKN
+1451 NLPNTFKTFGIN
-1463 RLRLLS
+1463 RLLS

-1509 GHNYKLNIQS
+1509 GQNYTLNIQS

-1542 QVTFNNLSGLGVEG
+1542 QVTFNNLSGLDVEG

-1581 FMKSKMKLKSKGNLR
+1581 FMKLRMKLKSKGNLR

-1650 ENLSVTNST
+1650 ENLSVANST
-1659 EGNEPNSNNNGNNA
+1659 KGNEPSSNNNNGN
-1673 SRYFMKSKSSG
+1673 RYFMRSNSSG

-1690 AGIVIACV
+1690 AGIVITCV
-1698 AVFAIVISLMLYFR
+1698 AVLAIVISLMLYFR

>member
-16 VSDEQSEINIGILGG
+16 VSDEQSEINIEILGG
-31 EKSLGCAP
+31 EKSLGCAQ

-48 QYSFSKQ
+48 QCSFSEQ
-55 QTLNSYFLLYF
+55 QTLNSYFILYF
-66 KDSSNKK
+66 KGASNKK
-73 YSSICSLPSSKPEQN
+73 YCSICSLASSKPEQN
-88 STEPQSGGDDPSQG
+88 STEPGDDPSQG

-112 PDKINSEIVEFLEK
+112 PDKINSEIIEFLEK

-134 IEKVA
+134 IENVA

-145 NVLGNASNLARYHT
+145 NFLEIVSNLARYHT

-181 LNVLSKIGNLTQNL
+181 LNALSKIGNLTQNL
-195 KDLNLTEAK
+195 KDFNLTEAK

-214 KQKIIKNI
+214 KQKIIENI
-222 PKSPELLQKYN
+222 RKSPELLQKYN

-242 NILPEINITK
+242 NILQINITK
-252 EYEKIVDNLNKSLTE
+252 EYEKIVDNYNKSLTE

-321 KNANLTFLD
+321 MNMNKTYLD
-330 NLKIKINQTIYN
+330 NLKVKINQTIYN

-361 KLVDFLNYSNPNNTI
+361 KLVDFLNYSNPKNTI

-389 FTNITNFAK
+389 FINITNFAK

-507 ENGTVLPASITN
+507 ENGTVLPANITN

-539 FNLILNNEKIKSIMN
+539 FNLKLNNEKIKSIMN

-563 EDIKKSTEAI
+563 EDIKKSIEAI

-602 MKEHLIEIKEKYS
+602 VKEHLIEIKEKYS
-615 TELSKLKQAINST
+615 TELSQLKQAINST
-628 DLSFDSTVPI
+628 DLSFDSIVPI

-663 SKVKEEYT
+663 SKVKEEYI

-750 PKIEPYLKIIDSA
+750 PKIEPYLKTIDSA
-763 FRNINEAQI
+763 IRNINEAQI
-772 VEVIQ
+772 VEAIQ
-777 YLLLNRVD
+777 YLLLNRAD

-796 KISQINLTDS
+796 KIGQINLTES
-806 LVKLNVSLDK
+806 LVKLNASLDK

-825 KNTTKIKENAN
+825 KNTTKIKESAN

-907 ILDNINIEEIINI
+907 ILDNINIEEITNI

-1018 FQNEHVNTLIEEVN
+1018 FQNEHVMTLIEEIN
-1032 STLTKLKTK
+1032 SPLTKLKTK

-1052 TRFGNVETLLKNL
+1052 TRFDNVETLLKNL
-1065 INNTNSFSFL
+1065 INNANSFSFL

-1104 KEIIDKDKIELEK
+1104 KEIIDKDKTELEK

-1144 KIINKT
+1144 KRINKT

-1158 VISFIEKSEDNYKE
+1158 VISFIEKSEDYYKE

-1195 ALNMTDDI
+1195 ALNMTEDDI

-1238 NKKRIEEISLIKQIL
+1238 NKKRIEEISLQIL

-1311 NYTRIINEIKE
+1311 NYTRIINVIKE
-1322 KINTKIKDQIKQV
+1322 KINTKIKDQIKKQ

-1381 ITNIRSKLQNGN
+1381 ITKIRSKLQNGN
-1393 LDISEL
+1393 FDISEL

-1422 LDSKTNSTLFSDFS
+1422 LDSKTNSTLLSDFS
-1436 LKLLNFTQQ
+1436 LKLLNFIQQ

-1451 NLPNSFKTFGKN
+1451 NLPNAFKTFGIN
-1463 RLRLLS
+1463 RLLS

-1509 GHNYKLNIQS
+1509 GQNYTLNIQS

-1542 QVTFNNLSGLGVEG
+1542 QVTFNNLSGLDVEG

-1576 SFFYL
+1576 PFFYL
-1581 FMKSKMKLKSKGNLR
+1581 FMKLRMKLKSKGNLR

-1650 ENLSVTNST
+1650 ENLSVANST
-1659 EGNEPNSNNNGNNA
+1659 KGNEPSSNNNNGN
-1673 SRYFMKSKSSG
+1673 RYFMRSNSSG
-1684 LSGGAI
+1684 LSGGVI
-1690 AGIVIACV
+1690 AGIVITCV
-1698 AVFAIVISLMLYFR
+1698 AVLAIVISLMLYFR

-1717 PNPNQTTNEVTDSV
+1717 PSPNQTTNEVTDSV

>member
-16 VSDEQSEINIGILGG
+16 VSDEQSEINIEILGG
-31 EKSLGCAP
+31 EKSLGCAQ

-48 QYSFSKQ
+48 QCSFSEQ
-55 QTLNSYFLLYF
+55 QTLNSYFILYF
-66 KDSSNKK
+66 KGASNKK
-73 YSSICSLPSSKPEQN
+73 YCSICSLASSKPEQN
-88 STEPQSGGDDPSQG
+88 STEPGDDPSQG

-112 PDKINSEIVEFLEK
+112 PDKINSEIIEFLEK

-134 IEKVA
+134 IENVA

-145 NVLGNASNLARYHT
+145 NFLEIVSNLARYHT

-181 LNVLSKIGNLTQNL
+181 LNALSKIGNLTQNL
-195 KDLNLTEAK
+195 KDFNLTEAK

-214 KQKIIKNI
+214 KQKIIENI
-222 PKSPELLQKYN
+222 RKSPELLQKYN

-252 EYEKIVDNLNKSLTE
+252 EYEKIVDNYNKSLTE

-309 QIPNITSLLPNI
+309 QIPNITSHLPNI
-321 KNANLTFLD
+321 MNMNKTYLD
-330 NLKIKINQTIYN
+330 NLKVKINQTIYN

-361 KLVDFLNYSNPNNTI
+361 KLVDFLNYSNPKNTI

-381 DMKYNTEM
+381 YMKYNTEM
-389 FTNITNFAK
+389 FINITNFAK

-507 ENGTVLPASITN
+507 ENGTVLPANITN

-539 FNLILNNEKIKSIMN
+539 FNLKLNNEKIKSIMN

-602 MKEHLIEIKEKYS
+602 VKEHLIEIKEKYS
-615 TELSKLKQAINST
+615 TELSQLKQAINST

-663 SKVKEEYT
+663 SKVKEEYI

-750 PKIEPYLKIIDSA
+750 PKIEPYLKTIDSA
-763 FRNINEAQI
+763 IRNINEAQI

-777 YLLLNRVD
+777 YLLLNRTD
-785 IKNNIRNDIKN
+785 IRNNIRNDIKN
-796 KISQINLTDS
+796 KIGQINLTDS

-825 KNTTKIKENAN
+825 KNTTKIKESAN
-836 ELKIIIKERIEK
+836 ELKIKIKERIEK

-1018 FQNEHVNTLIEEVN
+1018 FQNEHVNTLIEEIN
-1032 STLTKLKTK
+1032 SPLTKLKTK

-1052 TRFGNVETLLKNL
+1052 TRFDNVETLLKNL
-1065 INNTNSFSFL
+1065 INNANSFSFL

-1104 KEIIDKDKIELEK
+1104 KEIIDKDKTELEK

-1144 KIINKT
+1144 KRINKT

-1158 VISFIEKSEDNYKE
+1158 VISFIEKSEDYYKE

-1195 ALNMTDDI
+1195 ALNMTDDDI

-1238 NKKRIEEISLIKQIL
+1238 NKKRIEEISLQIL

-1311 NYTRIINEIKE
+1311 NYTRIINVIKE
-1322 KINTKIKDQIKQV
+1322 KINTKIKDQIKKQ

-1370 FINQIMKLSEY
+1370 FINQMMKLSEY

-1393 LDISEL
+1393 FDISEL

-1422 LDSKTNSTLFSDFS
+1422 LDSKTNSTLLSDFS
-1436 LKLLNFTQQ
+1436 LKLLNFIQQ

-1451 NLPNSFKTFGKN
+1451 NLPNTFKTFGIN

-1469 IDYNNRRTEETGS
+1469 IYYNNRRTEETGS

-1509 GHNYKLNIQS
+1509 GQNYTLNIQS

-1576 SFFYL
+1576 PFFYL
-1581 FMKSKMKLKSKGNLR
+1581 FMKLRMKLKSKGNLR

-1650 ENLSVTNST
+1650 EDLSVTNST
-1659 EGNEPNSNNNGNNA
+1659 KGNEPSSNNNNGN
-1673 SRYFMKSKSSG
+1673 RYFMRSNSSG

-1690 AGIVIACV
+1690 AGIAIACV
-1698 AVFAIVISLMLYFR
+1698 AVLAIVISLMLYFR

>member
-1 MKTLLK
+1 M
-7 FLLLFLILQ
+7 
-16 VSDEQSEINIGILGG
+16 
-31 EKSLGCAP
+31 
-39 DIGRTEFKA
+39 
-48 QYSFSKQ
+48 
-55 QTLNSYFLLYF
+55 
-66 KDSSNKK
+66 
-73 YSSICSLPSSKPEQN
+73 
-88 STEPQSGGDDPSQG
+88 
-102 GDEPNQGEND
+102 
-112 PDKINSEIVEFLEK
+112 
-126 QENKFKER
+126 
-134 IEKVA
+134 
-139 SNPAMK
+139 
-145 NVLGNASNLARYHT
+145 
-159 INFIEKV
+159 
-166 RVFSKEKLSQ
+166 
-176 NINTG
+176 
-181 LNVLSKIGNLTQNL
+181 
-195 KDLNLTEAK
+195 
-204 NKFNASLCDF
+204 
-214 KQKIIKNI
+214 
-222 PKSPELLQKYN
+222 
-233 ISKILEDIS
+233 
-242 NILPEINITK
+242 
-252 EYEKIVDNLNKSLTE
+252 
-267 FNSYLIQSLEKVV
+267 
-280 NAFGPNQNI
+280 
-289 SGIINTIK
+289 
-297 AKIESEKEKIKS
+297 
-309 QIPNITSLLPNI
+309 
-321 KNANLTFLD
+321 
-330 NLKIKINQTIYN
+330 
-342 LPSYLEEESKKNR
+342 
-355 TLVLFD
+355 
-361 KLVDFLNYSNPNNTI
+361 
-376 QKIVT
+376 
-381 DMKYNTEM
+381 
-389 FTNITNFAK
+389 
-398 VFSKR
+398 
-403 FDELKE
+403 
-409 KIIDLNIPII
+409 
-419 NVLFE
+419 
-424 GFENLTSLF
+424 
-433 TERFGQGLNLSTIKI
+433 
-448 FIQNRTTEIKS
+448 
-459 IIDTQKK
+459 
-466 YFNGLLNTTRISQL
+466 
-480 IEAINKTNVDQ
+480 
-491 VKEIL
+491 
-496 KDSLNLIRNFI
+496 
-507 ENGTVLPASITN
+507 
-519 AIKNT
+519 
-524 VANIIRNNTQLQNLI
+524 
-539 FNLILNNEKIKSIMN
+539 
-554 SSNFVNLLS
+554 
-563 EDIKKSTEAI
+563 
-573 NNSIS
+573 
-578 ILKETLNERLKT
+578 
-590 LYDKISNANYSE
+590 
-602 MKEHLIEIKEKYS
+602 
-615 TELSKLKQAINST
+615 
-628 DLSFDSTVPI
+628 
-638 IRKIIEK
+638 
-645 NLSSMNWTK
+645 
-654 FNNSYQDFL
+654 
-663 SKVKEEYT
+663 
-671 NLTTLIKEKNFTL
+671 
-684 PASLTKIKD
+684 
-693 AIDNIKE
+693 
-700 QIRANSTAMLKSSI
+700 
-714 ETSVHYIKT
+714 
-723 RIDSINSTILSK
+723 
-735 IFTNIENKLKSSTLY
+735 
-750 PKIEPYLKIIDSA
+750 
-763 FRNINEAQI
+763 
-772 VEVIQ
+772 
-777 YLLLNRVD
+777 
-785 IKNNIRNDIKN
+785 
-796 KISQINLTDS
+796 
-806 LVKLNVSLDK
+806 
-816 IKDAIINEM
+816 
-825 KNTTKIKENAN
+825 
-836 ELKIIIKERIEK
+836 
-848 IKNSFNISLIREKI
+848 
-862 NSTLANISLI
+862 
-872 HPIYEKL
+872 

-907 ILDNINIEEIINI
+907 ILDNINIEEITNI

-1018 FQNEHVNTLIEEVN
+1018 FQNEHVNTLIEEIN
-1032 STLTKLKTK
+1032 SPLTKLKTK

-1052 TRFGNVETLLKNL
+1052 TRFDNVETLLKNL
-1065 INNTNSFSFL
+1065 INNANSFSFL

-1104 KEIIDKDKIELEK
+1104 KEIIDKDKTELEK

-1144 KIINKT
+1144 KRINKT

-1158 VISFIEKSEDNYKE
+1158 VISFIEKSEDYYKE

-1195 ALNMTDDI
+1195 ALNMTDDDI

-1238 NKKRIEEISLIKQIL
+1238 NKKRIEEISLQIL

-1287 DKIEEGLGTLQ
+1287 DKIEEGLRTLQ
-1298 SMLIKVPNALIGS
+1298 SMLIKVPDALIGS
-1311 NYTRIINEIKE
+1311 NYTRIINVIKE
-1322 KINTKIKDQIKQV
+1322 KINTKIKDQIKKQ

-1381 ITNIRSKLQNGN
+1381 ITKIRSKLQNGN
-1393 LDISEL
+1393 FDISEL

-1422 LDSKTNSTLFSDFS
+1422 LDSKTNSTLLSDFS
-1436 LKLLNFTQQ
+1436 LQLLNFIQQ

-1451 NLPNSFKTFGKN
+1451 NLPNAFKTFGIN
-1463 RLRLLS
+1463 RLLS

-1509 GHNYKLNIQS
+1509 GQNYTLNIQS

-1542 QVTFNNLSGLGVEG
+1542 QVTFNNLSGLDVEG

-1581 FMKSKMKLKSKGNLR
+1581 FMKLRMKLKSKGNLR

-1650 ENLSVTNST
+1650 EDLSVTNST
-1659 EGNEPNSNNNGNNA
+1659 KGNEPSSNNNNGN
-1673 SRYFMKSKSSG
+1673 RYFMRSNSSG

-1698 AVFAIVISLMLYFR
+1698 AVLAIVISLMLYFR

>member
-31 EKSLGCAP
+31 EKSLGCAQ

-102 GDEPNQGEND
+102 GDEPNQGENV
-112 PDKINSEIVEFLEK
+112 PDKINSEIIEFLEK

-252 EYEKIVDNLNKSLTE
+252 EYEKIVDNYNKSLTE

-330 NLKIKINQTIYN
+330 NLKVKINQTIYN

-381 DMKYNTEM
+381 DMKYNTKM

-480 IEAINKTNVDQ
+480 IEAINKANVDQ

-507 ENGTVLPASITN
+507 ENGTVLPANITN

-539 FNLILNNEKIKSIMN
+539 FNLKLNNEKIKSIMN

-602 MKEHLIEIKEKYS
+602 VKEHLIEIKEKYS
-615 TELSKLKQAINST
+615 TELSQLKQAINST

-750 PKIEPYLKIIDSA
+750 PKIEPYLKTIDSA
-763 FRNINEAQI
+763 FRNINETQI

-777 YLLLNRVD
+777 YLLLNRAD
-785 IKNNIRNDIKN
+785 IRNNIRNDIKN
-796 KISQINLTDS
+796 KISQINLKDS

-825 KNTTKIKENAN
+825 KNTTKITN

-907 ILDNINIEEIINI
+907 ILDNINIEEITNI

-930 VNNMKN
+930 ANNMKN

-973 VEKALSDAKNK
+973 VEKALSNAKNK

-1065 INNTNSFSFL
+1065 INNANSFSFL

-1104 KEIIDKDKIELEK
+1104 KEIIDKDKTELEK

-1144 KIINKT
+1144 KKINKT

-1195 ALNMTDDI
+1195 ALNMTDI

-1311 NYTRIINEIKE
+1311 NYTRIIYEIKE
-1322 KINTKIKDQIKQV
+1322 KINTKIKDKIKQV
-1335 IIQAIDSNF
+1335 IIQAIDANF

-1370 FINQIMKLSEY
+1370 FINQMMKLSEY

-1436 LKLLNFTQQ
+1436 LQLLNFTQQ

-1451 NLPNSFKTFGKN
+1451 NLPNAFKTFGKN

-1509 GHNYKLNIQS
+1509 GQNYKLNIQS

-1650 ENLSVTNST
+1650 ENLSITNST

-1673 SRYFMKSKSSG
+1673 NRYFMKSKSSG

>member
-16 VSDEQSEINIGILGG
+16 VSDEQSEINIEILGG
-31 EKSLGCAP
+31 EKSLGCAQ

-48 QYSFSKQ
+48 QCSFSEQ
-55 QTLNSYFLLYF
+55 QTLNSYFILYF
-66 KDSSNKK
+66 KGASNKK
-73 YSSICSLPSSKPEQN
+73 YCSICSLASSKPEQN
-88 STEPQSGGDDPSQG
+88 STEPGDDPSQG

-112 PDKINSEIVEFLEK
+112 PDKINSEIIEFLEK

-134 IEKVA
+134 IENVA

-145 NVLGNASNLARYHT
+145 NFLEIVSNLARYHT

-181 LNVLSKIGNLTQNL
+181 LNALSKIGNLTQNL
-195 KDLNLTEAK
+195 KDFNLTEAK

-214 KQKIIKNI
+214 KQKIIENI
-222 PKSPELLQKYN
+222 RKSPELLQKYN

-252 EYEKIVDNLNKSLTE
+252 EYEKIVDNYNKSLTE

-309 QIPNITSLLPNI
+309 QIPNITSHLPNI
-321 KNANLTFLD
+321 MNMNKTYLD
-330 NLKIKINQTIYN
+330 NLKVKINQTIYN

-361 KLVDFLNYSNPNNTI
+361 KLVDFLNYSNPKNTI

-389 FTNITNFAK
+389 FINITNFAK

-507 ENGTVLPASITN
+507 ENGTVLPANITN

-539 FNLILNNEKIKSIMN
+539 FNLKLNNEKIKSIMN

-602 MKEHLIEIKEKYS
+602 VKEHLIEIKEKYS
-615 TELSKLKQAINST
+615 TELSQLKQAINST
-628 DLSFDSTVPI
+628 DLSFDSIVPI

-663 SKVKEEYT
+663 SKVKEEYI

-750 PKIEPYLKIIDSA
+750 PKIEPYLKTIDSA
-763 FRNINEAQI
+763 IRNINEAQI
-772 VEVIQ
+772 VEAIQ
-777 YLLLNRVD
+777 YLLLNRAD

-796 KISQINLTDS
+796 KIGQINLTES
-806 LVKLNVSLDK
+806 LVKLNASLDK

-825 KNTTKIKENAN
+825 KNTTKIKESAN

-907 ILDNINIEEIINI
+907 ILDNINIEEITNI
-920 TRIKEIASNI
+920 TRIKEIVSNI

-1018 FQNEHVNTLIEEVN
+1018 FQNEHVNTLIEEIN
-1032 STLTKLKTK
+1032 SPLTKLKTK

-1052 TRFGNVETLLKNL
+1052 TRFDNVETLLKNL
-1065 INNTNSFSFL
+1065 INNANSFSFL

-1104 KEIIDKDKIELEK
+1104 KEIIDKDKTELEK

-1144 KIINKT
+1144 KRINKT

-1158 VISFIEKSEDNYKE
+1158 VISFIEKSEDYYKE

-1195 ALNMTDDI
+1195 ALNMTDDDI

-1238 NKKRIEEISLIKQIL
+1238 NKKRIEEISLQIL

-1311 NYTRIINEIKE
+1311 NYTRIINVIKE
-1322 KINTKIKDQIKQV
+1322 KINTKIQDQIKKQ

-1381 ITNIRSKLQNGN
+1381 ITKIRSKLQNGN
-1393 LDISEL
+1393 FDISEL

-1422 LDSKTNSTLFSDFS
+1422 LDSKTNSTLLSDFS
-1436 LKLLNFTQQ
+1436 LQLLNFIQQ

-1451 NLPNSFKTFGKN
+1451 NLPNTFKTFGIN

-1469 IDYNNRRTEETGS
+1469 IYYNNRRTEETGS

-1509 GHNYKLNIQS
+1509 GQNYTLNIQS

-1542 QVTFNNLSGLGVEG
+1542 QVTFNNLSGLDVEG

-1576 SFFYL
+1576 PFFYL
-1581 FMKSKMKLKSKGNLR
+1581 FMKLRMKLKSKGNLR

-1650 ENLSVTNST
+1650 EDLSVTNST
-1659 EGNEPNSNNNGNNA
+1659 KGNEPSSNNNNGN
-1673 SRYFMKSKSSG
+1673 RYFMRSNSSG

-1690 AGIVIACV
+1690 AGIVITCV
-1698 AVFAIVISLMLYFR
+1698 AVLAIVISLMLYFR

>member
-31 EKSLGCAP
+31 EKSLGCAQ

-48 QYSFSKQ
+48 QCSFSEQ
-55 QTLNSYFLLYF
+55 QTLNSYFILYF
-66 KDSSNKK
+66 KGASNKK
-73 YSSICSLPSSKPEQN
+73 YCSICSLASSKPEQN
-88 STEPQSGGDDPSQG
+88 STEPGDDPSQG

-112 PDKINSEIVEFLEK
+112 PDKINSEIIEFLEK

-134 IEKVA
+134 IENVA

-145 NVLGNASNLARYHT
+145 NFLEIVSNLARYHT

-181 LNVLSKIGNLTQNL
+181 LNALSKIGNLTQNL
-195 KDLNLTEAK
+195 KDFNLTEAK

-214 KQKIIKNI
+214 KQKIIENI
-222 PKSPELLQKYN
+222 RKSPELLQKYN

-252 EYEKIVDNLNKSLTE
+252 EYEKIVDNYNKSLTE

-309 QIPNITSLLPNI
+309 QIPNITSHLPNI
-321 KNANLTFLD
+321 MNMNKTYLD
-330 NLKIKINQTIYN
+330 NLKVKINQTIYN

-361 KLVDFLNYSNPNNTI
+361 KLVDFLNYSNPKNTI

-389 FTNITNFAK
+389 FINITNFAK

-507 ENGTVLPASITN
+507 ENGTVLPANITN

-539 FNLILNNEKIKSIMN
+539 FNLKLNNEKIKSIMN

-602 MKEHLIEIKEKYS
+602 VKEHLIKIKEKYS
-615 TELSKLKQAINST
+615 TELSQLKQAINST

-663 SKVKEEYT
+663 SKVKEEYI

-750 PKIEPYLKIIDSA
+750 PKIEPYLKTIDSA
-763 FRNINEAQI
+763 IRNINEAQI
-772 VEVIQ
+772 VEAIQ
-777 YLLLNRVD
+777 YLLLNRAD
-785 IKNNIRNDIKN
+785 IRNNIRNDIKN
-796 KISQINLTDS
+796 KISQINLTES
-806 LVKLNVSLDK
+806 LVKLNASLDK

-836 ELKIIIKERIEK
+836 VLKIKIKERIEK

-907 ILDNINIEEIINI
+907 ILDNINIEEITNI

-1018 FQNEHVNTLIEEVN
+1018 FQNEHVNTLIEEIN
-1032 STLTKLKTK
+1032 SPLTKLKTK

-1052 TRFGNVETLLKNL
+1052 TRFDNVETLLKNL
-1065 INNTNSFSFL
+1065 INNANSFSFL

-1104 KEIIDKDKIELEK
+1104 KEIIDKDKTELEK

-1144 KIINKT
+1144 KRINKT

-1158 VISFIEKSEDNYKE
+1158 VISFIEKSEDYYKE

-1195 ALNMTDDI
+1195 ALNMTDDDI

-1238 NKKRIEEISLIKQIL
+1238 NKKRIE
-1253 INNTKLIEFL
+1253 LIEFL

-1287 DKIEEGLGTLQ
+1287 DKIEEGLRTLQ
-1298 SMLIKVPNALIGS
+1298 SMLIKVPDALIGS
-1311 NYTRIINEIKE
+1311 NYTRIINIIKE
-1322 KINTKIKDQIKQV
+1322 KINTKIKDQIKKQ

-1381 ITNIRSKLQNGN
+1381 ITKIRSKLQNGN
-1393 LDISEL
+1393 FDISEL

-1422 LDSKTNSTLFSDFS
+1422 LDSKTNSTLLSDFS
-1436 LKLLNFTQQ
+1436 LQLLNFIQQ

-1451 NLPNSFKTFGKN
+1451 NLPNAFKTFGIN
-1463 RLRLLS
+1463 RLLS

-1509 GHNYKLNIQS
+1509 GQNYTLNIQS

-1581 FMKSKMKLKSKGNLR
+1581 FMKLRMKLKSKGNLR

-1650 ENLSVTNST
+1650 EDLSVTNST
-1659 EGNEPNSNNNGNNA
+1659 KGNEPSSNNNNGN
-1673 SRYFMKSKSSG
+1673 RYFMRSNSSG

-1698 AVFAIVISLMLYFR
+1698 AVLAIVISLMLYFR

>member
-16 VSDEQSEINIGILGG
+16 VSDEQSEINIEILGG
-31 EKSLGCAP
+31 EKSLGCAQ

-48 QYSFSKQ
+48 QCSFSEQ
-55 QTLNSYFLLYF
+55 QTLNSYFILYF
-66 KDSSNKK
+66 KGASNKK
-73 YSSICSLPSSKPEQN
+73 YCSICSLASSKPEQN
-88 STEPQSGGDDPSQG
+88 STEPGDDPSQG

-112 PDKINSEIVEFLEK
+112 PDKINSEIIEFLEK

-134 IEKVA
+134 IENVA

-145 NVLGNASNLARYHT
+145 NFLEIVSNLARYHT

-181 LNVLSKIGNLTQNL
+181 LNALSKIGNLTQNL
-195 KDLNLTEAK
+195 KDFNLTEAK

-214 KQKIIKNI
+214 KQKIIENI
-222 PKSPELLQKYN
+222 RKSPELLQKYN

-252 EYEKIVDNLNKSLTE
+252 EYEKIVDNYNKSLTE

-309 QIPNITSLLPNI
+309 QIPNITSHLPNI
-321 KNANLTFLD
+321 MNMNKTYLD
-330 NLKIKINQTIYN
+330 NLKVKINQTIYN

-361 KLVDFLNYSNPNNTI
+361 KLVDFLNYSNPKNTI

-389 FTNITNFAK
+389 FINITNFAK

-403 FDELKE
+403 FDELK
-409 KIIDLNIPII
+409 KTIIDLNIPII

-507 ENGTVLPASITN
+507 ENGTVLPANITN

-539 FNLILNNEKIKSIMN
+539 FNLKLNNEKIKSIMN

-602 MKEHLIEIKEKYS
+602 VKEHLIEIKEKYS
-615 TELSKLKQAINST
+615 TELSQLKQAINST
-628 DLSFDSTVPI
+628 DLSFDSIVPI

-663 SKVKEEYT
+663 SKVKEEYI

-750 PKIEPYLKIIDSA
+750 PKIEPYLKTIDSA
-763 FRNINEAQI
+763 IRNINEAQI
-772 VEVIQ
+772 VEAIQ
-777 YLLLNRVD
+777 YLLLNRAD

-796 KISQINLTDS
+796 KIGQINLTES

-825 KNTTKIKENAN
+825 KNTTKIKESAN
-836 ELKIIIKERIEK
+836 ELKIKVKERIEK

-907 ILDNINIEEIINI
+907 ILDNINIEEITNI
-920 TRIKEIASNI
+920 TRIKEIVSNI

-996 TKEFVSQLVKNLTSK
+996 TIEFVSQLVKNLTSK

-1018 FQNEHVNTLIEEVN
+1018 FQNEHVNTLIEEIN
-1032 STLTKLKTK
+1032 SPLTKLKTK

-1052 TRFGNVETLLKNL
+1052 TRFDNVETLLKNL
-1065 INNTNSFSFL
+1065 INNANSFSFL

-1104 KEIIDKDKIELEK
+1104 KEIIDKDKTELEK

-1144 KIINKT
+1144 KRINKT

-1158 VISFIEKSEDNYKE
+1158 VISFIEKSEDYYKE

-1195 ALNMTDDI
+1195 ALNMTDDDI

-1238 NKKRIEEISLIKQIL
+1238 NKKRIEEISLQIL
-1253 INNTKLIEFL
+1253 INNTKLIESL

-1311 NYTRIINEIKE
+1311 NYTRIINVIKE
-1322 KINTKIKDQIKQV
+1322 KINTKIKDKIKQV

-1381 ITNIRSKLQNGN
+1381 ITKIRSKLQNGN
-1393 LDISEL
+1393 FDISEL

-1422 LDSKTNSTLFSDFS
+1422 LDSKTNSTLLSDFS
-1436 LKLLNFTQQ
+1436 LKLLNFIQQ

-1451 NLPNSFKTFGKN
+1451 NLPNAFKTFGIN
-1463 RLRLLS
+1463 RLLS

-1509 GHNYKLNIQS
+1509 GQNYTLNIQS

-1542 QVTFNNLSGLGVEG
+1542 QVTFNNLSGLDVEG

-1576 SFFYL
+1576 PFFYL
-1581 FMKSKMKLKSKGNLR
+1581 FMKLRMKLKSKGNLR

-1650 ENLSVTNST
+1650 ENLSVANST
-1659 EGNEPNSNNNGNNA
+1659 KGNEPSSNNNNGN
-1673 SRYFMKSKSSG
+1673 RYFMRSNSSG

-1698 AVFAIVISLMLYFR
+1698 AVLAIVISLMLYFR